1 MAEMPDLIAYQE
13 KQQRQTAAK
22 KPNLM
27 AYQERQEAKKASA
40 APYNDILV
48 QEARKYGASRARS
61 ERSSHRTA
69 NHADAERRAQAQ
81 VVSDTIRDK
90 KGGMLGGTVNGWL
103 AGQVGAAA
111 SGLEALQAADWAVSP
126 EKAIIDASR
135 RNIENYTAKRD
146 AAQTAE
152 ERARW
157 QQLIDRNER
166 LIAINSEAYA
176 KKTADVENA
185 VGKLGDTRSKLK
197 SDAEYGIAKE
207 KEGLGAI
214 GRTAV
219 DVGVAG
225 GQMAM
230 DALAGGLPSIATRVF
245 GDSAQEAK
253 ETISP
258 DATTAERMEGK
269 TKALAYGAGSAAV
282 SVGTEKLAN
291 IAAPFKKVFGNGM
304 FDKAIDG
311 ALAKMSGSAAG
322 KAALKAAGS
331 FATEGLEEVVEDA
344 LQPILQ
350 KATYDENALS
360 QYKDTDY
367 WTNVLY
373 DGLIGGILGLA
384 GSGAEIAGN
393 AVARGESAKFSPQ
406 EGAEATRANGEGNL
420 TPDAQN
426 AAEGTQSAEKT
437 APKEGTAKPNYNIL
451 EADAIRRE
459 GKTFR
464 NLVAGFDT
472 SVSAFF
478 DKWSGG
484 RKNGQGEKLEKLYL
498 GMLTDAQRKAVSDI
512 LGYPVSERNVIVT
525 NDDVRHI
532 LREHG
537 SPEAEL
543 RKGNLPLERW
553 AIDALPE
560 VVTQPDSITP
570 GEVQVGGK
578 NDGKR
583 GVLLS
588 KSMPDGKVITV
599 QFDNKGRGTMEI
611 TTMYVKENSG
621 DFTQTLNVEEASPQL
636 TAEPVSG
643 PVSPAIENSISSNG
657 ENVKRGMIEPRT
669 LYIRKRTPQD
679 TVSNTETTSA
689 LNSNVRNVPPQEF
702 SSADSV
708 AHGFDPV
715 NTQDMR
721 SAREYAPERH
731 IDNRTSESVG
741 ARDVNAFQFDHPE
754 MRPYYTEAAEQ
765 LSGIAGLSLHY
776 GQQMGGR
783 ERTANGYRR
792 ASYIFE
798 TPALRQAMDEGLT
811 RGQIIDAADR
821 LIRDHGQENVKAAK
835 VLELVL
841 DDMLTNGYTAVDG
854 STVGPNPDYIAAKS
868 AINGAQPVTE
878 RTAEELPIWDVD
890 GLGGANR
897 GSLNSD
903 FQNMQERSD
912 EFHRVNRTAEER
924 TAELHGRAPS
934 EVPTVNP
941 ATGKAVSKAVSTIL
955 NSPVTSNEFAEVI
968 EQAVAGGTFDYLPI
982 TDKAAHT
989 AAQDAIRRA
998 GGYQTVA
1005 DEFNVLA
1012 SLGQSVGKENMA
1024 RGIAAYNEAV
1034 AAGDHVTAFELL
1046 TNIAQSAHTSAQ
1058 TVQAMNLLNRLT
1070 PAGKLL
1076 SLRRYVDSVNRKAQ
1090 ERGTGRRRR
1099 AADAETVQTNF
1110 VDQYDGIFIDP
1121 ELADAYLTAESDA
1134 GRKAAWDAIT
1144 QSIADQ
1150 SPSTF
1155 REKADAWRYL
1165 SMLGNPTT
1173 HVRNLAGN
1181 AIQLGARTV
1190 KNTIGA
1196 LIEPMVV
1203 RDSSQ
1208 RTKSVVGRSG
1218 ADAKLRQWAKEQY
1231 AADQQSAMGGGKYS
1245 EYNASGIAR
1254 EIEEKRRAQVFG
1266 KSGVGKAVN
1275 AASRWNTAAL
1285 DRGDV
1290 LFNRP
1295 AYVES
1300 FAQALK
1306 AKGVTAE
1313 EAQSG
1318 AKPELVAAARE
1329 YAINE
1334 AQKAT
1339 YRNTTDLSELLA
1351 RAGHYQGDNK
1361 AAKALSIAY
1370 DAVMPF
1376 RKTPANILTTGLDY
1390 SPIGIAKAV
1399 KQAAVDVKSGKATA
1413 ADAVDSLCEGL
1424 TGTGILALGAYLAS
1438 EGLLNLRAGDD
1449 DDEEAF
1455 NKTLGHQDYALELGG
1470 RSYTLD
1476 WAVPAAIPLFA
1487 GAALVEGG
1495 MDFGGL
1501 MDAVSNIGDVVL
1513 ETSMLSTF
1521 NDIIRNIS
1529 YADNPMASA
1538 VGRVASSYASQ
1549 FLPTVGGKIASALDD
1564 TVRKSYVESGTSQL
1578 ERDAKHFGQT
1588 VLRKTPFAREAMQPS
1603 IDMWGEEVSNGD
1615 PLLRII
1621 QNSVSPSTVKEIKND
1636 AVTQEVWRLYEA
1648 TGEGLPS
1655 AAEKSFVV
1663 NGERKYLTGE
1673 EYTEYAKVMGQTR
1686 RQVLEPLLKSKGYQ
1700 KLSDADK
1707 AKAVGYAY
1715 EYAKVKGKQAVS
1727 DYKVSDS
1734 SVAKGMMQSVMPPE
1748 TYILYKVNADRDDNT
1763 RVDYVESAQTLLEL
1777 SGMTNAQR
1785 GKAWQEKNSTTNAA
1799 KNPFTGALAEAG
1811 VSPRT
1816 AVKVLDKYRTLNNA
1830 DGKAKDKTAEFQ
1842 QYLHEL
1848 GFDAAQMAAARDT
1861 FSFYTSV
1868 PAKWK

>member
-40 APYNDILV
+40 APYYDILV

-111 SGLEALQAADWAVSP
+111 SALEALQAADWAVSP
-126 EKAIIDASR
+126 EKASIDASR

-185 VGKLGDTRSKLK
+185 VGKLGDTRAKLK

-230 DALAGGLPSIATRVF
+230 DALAGGLPSIATRMF
-245 GDSAQEAK
+245 GDSTQEAK

-393 AVARGESAKFSPQ
+393 AITRGESAKFSPQ

-426 AAEGTQSAEKT
+426 APQGTQSALNENGLASLTEHERENLSSGKKNKVVSTFQDAVDFVRRALSDKT
-437 APKEGTAKPNYNIL
+437 NVDRA
-451 EADAIRRE
+451 
-459 GKTFR
+459 
-464 NLVAGFDT
+464 
-472 SVSAFF
+472 
-478 DKWSGG
+478 
-484 RKNGQGEKLEKLYL
+484 YL
-498 GMLTDAQRKAVSDI
+498 GKVPASTAQMVMQETGVNIEGYNAVLPSDNVRHIIKNHGDPLIEQARGQSVVSGEDIAAIPEILANPDRVYVSDKADTRNRPVLVFEKQIGDNFVTMQAVSDGTHSI
-512 LGYPVSERNVIVT
+512 QTDTLYKQKRKSSQDTEYYNAGKTADPAHNVQNVP
-525 NDDVRHI
+525 
-532 LREHG
+532 
-537 SPEAEL
+537 SQSSSF
-543 RKGNLPLERW
+543 
-553 AIDALPE
+553 IDA
-560 VVTQPDSITP
+560 TI
-570 GEVQVGGK
+570 
-578 NDGKR
+578 
-583 GVLLS
+583 
-588 KSMPDGKVITV
+588 
-599 QFDNKGRGTMEI
+599 
-611 TTMYVKENSG
+611 
-621 DFTQTLNVEEASPQL
+621 PQN
-636 TAEPVSG
+636 AAG
-643 PVSPAIENSISSNG
+643 
-657 ENVKRGMIEPRT
+657 
-669 LYIRKRTPQD
+669 
-679 TVSNTETTSA
+679 
-689 LNSNVRNVPPQEF
+689 
-702 SSADSV
+702 
-708 AHGFDPV
+708 V

-731 IDNRTSESVG
+731 IDNRTSENVG

-924 TAELHGRAPS
+924 TVELHGRAPS

-1290 LFNRP
+1290 IFNRP

-1339 YRNTTDLSELLA
+1339 YRNTTALSELLA

-1390 SPIGIAKAV
+1390 SPVGIAKAV

-1549 FLPTVGGKIASALDD
+1549 FLPTIGGKIASALDD

-1578 ERDAKHFGQT
+1578 ERDAKYFGQT

-1636 AVTQEVWRLYEA
+1636 AVTQEVRRLYEA

-1686 RQVLEPLLKSKGYQ
+1686 RQVLEPLLKRKGYQ

-1734 SVAKGMMQSVMPPE
+1734 SVAKGMMQSVMPPDM
-1748 TYILYKVNADRDDNT
+1748 YILYKVTADKDNNGSVT
-1763 RVDYVESAQTLLEL
+1763 SVESAQALKNLTGL
-1777 SGMTNAQR
+1777 TDRQR
-1785 GKAWQEKNSTTNAA
+1785 GKAWEEKNSTTKPE
-1799 KNPFTGALAEAG
+1799 KNPFTGALVEAG
-1811 VSPRT
+1811 ASVST
-1816 AVKVLDKYRTLNNA
+1816 SISILDKYRELYNA
-1830 DGKAKDKTAEFQ
+1830 EGMKPKEKAADFRA
-1842 QYLHEL
+1842 YVYGL
-1848 GFDAAQMAAARDT
+1848 GLTPAQIAAAQSTYT
-1861 FSFYTSV
+1861 FFGSY
-1868 PAKWK
+1868 PIEW

>member
-40 APYNDILV
+40 APYNDIPG

-69 NHADAERRAQAQ
+69 NHADAERRAQAK

-126 EKAIIDASR
+126 EKASIDASR

-166 LIAINSEAYA
+166 LIAINSEAYT

-185 VGKLGDTRSKLK
+185 VGKLGDTRAKLK

-393 AVARGESAKFSPQ
+393 AVTRGESAKFSPQ
-406 EGAEATRANGEGNL
+406 QGAEATRANGEGNL

-426 AAEGTQSAEKT
+426 APQGTQSALNENGLASLTEHEKENLSSGKKNKVVST
-437 APKEGTAKPNYNIL
+437 FQ
-451 EADAIRRE
+451 DAVDFVRRALSD
-459 GKTFR
+459 KTNVDR
-464 NLVAGFDT
+464 A
-472 SVSAFF
+472 
-478 DKWSGG
+478 
-484 RKNGQGEKLEKLYL
+484 YL
-498 GMLTDAQRKAVSDI
+498 GKVPASTAQMVMQETGVNIEGYNAVLPSDNVRHIIKNHGDPLIEQARGQSVVSGEDIAAIPEILANPDRVYVSDKADTRNRPVLVFEKQIGDNFVTMQAVSDGTHSI
-512 LGYPVSERNVIVT
+512 QTDTLYKQKRKSSQDTEYYNAGKTADPAHNVQNVP
-525 NDDVRHI
+525 
-532 LREHG
+532 
-537 SPEAEL
+537 SQSSSF
-543 RKGNLPLERW
+543 
-553 AIDALPE
+553 IDA
-560 VVTQPDSITP
+560 TI
-570 GEVQVGGK
+570 
-578 NDGKR
+578 
-583 GVLLS
+583 
-588 KSMPDGKVITV
+588 
-599 QFDNKGRGTMEI
+599 
-611 TTMYVKENSG
+611 
-621 DFTQTLNVEEASPQL
+621 PQN
-636 TAEPVSG
+636 AAG
-643 PVSPAIENSISSNG
+643 
-657 ENVKRGMIEPRT
+657 
-669 LYIRKRTPQD
+669 
-679 TVSNTETTSA
+679 
-689 LNSNVRNVPPQEF
+689 
-702 SSADSV
+702 
-708 AHGFDPV
+708 V

-721 SAREYAPERH
+721 SAREYAPELH

-854 STVGPNPDYIAAKS
+854 STVGPNLDYIAAKS

-955 NSPVTSNEFAEVI
+955 NSPVTSNEFAEMI

-1173 HVRNLAGN
+1173 HIRNLAGN

-1390 SPIGIAKAV
+1390 SPVGIAKAV

-1564 TVRKSYVESGTSQL
+1564 TVRKSYVESDTSQL
-1578 ERDAKHFGQT
+1578 ERDAKYFGQT

-1621 QNSVSPSTVKEIKND
+1621 QNSVSPSTIKEIKND

-1734 SVAKGMMQSVMPPE
+1734 RVAKGMMQSAMPPE

-1777 SGMTNAQR
+1777 PGMTNAQR

-1799 KNPFTGALAEAG
+1799 KNPFTGALAGAG

-1816 AVKVLDKYRTLNNA
+1816 AVKVLDKYRTLDNA

-1842 QYLHEL
+1842 QYLHGL

>member
-126 EKAIIDASR
+126 EKASIDASR

-166 LIAINSEAYA
+166 LIAINSESYA

-185 VGKLGDTRSKLK
+185 VGKLGDTRAKLK

-245 GDSAQEAK
+245 GDSTQEAK

-384 GSGAEIAGN
+384 GSGAEIAGS
-393 AVARGESAKFSPQ
+393 AVTRGESAKLSPQ

-426 AAEGTQSAEKT
+426 APEGTQSALNENGLASLTEHEKENLSSGKKNKVVST
-437 APKEGTAKPNYNIL
+437 FQ
-451 EADAIRRE
+451 DAVDFVRRALSD
-459 GKTFR
+459 KTNVDR
-464 NLVAGFDT
+464 A
-472 SVSAFF
+472 
-478 DKWSGG
+478 
-484 RKNGQGEKLEKLYL
+484 YL
-498 GMLTDAQRKAVSDI
+498 GKVPASTAQMVLQETGVNIEGYNAVLPSDNVRHIIKNHGDPLIEQARGQSVVSGEDIAAIPEILANPDRVYVSDKADTRNRPVLVFEKQIGDNFVTMQAVSDGTHSI
-512 LGYPVSERNVIVT
+512 QTDTLYKQKRKSSQDTEYYNAGKTADPAHNVQNVP
-525 NDDVRHI
+525 
-532 LREHG
+532 
-537 SPEAEL
+537 SQSSSF
-543 RKGNLPLERW
+543 
-553 AIDALPE
+553 IDA
-560 VVTQPDSITP
+560 TI
-570 GEVQVGGK
+570 
-578 NDGKR
+578 
-583 GVLLS
+583 
-588 KSMPDGKVITV
+588 
-599 QFDNKGRGTMEI
+599 
-611 TTMYVKENSG
+611 
-621 DFTQTLNVEEASPQL
+621 PQN
-636 TAEPVSG
+636 AAG
-643 PVSPAIENSISSNG
+643 
-657 ENVKRGMIEPRT
+657 
-669 LYIRKRTPQD
+669 
-679 TVSNTETTSA
+679 
-689 LNSNVRNVPPQEF
+689 
-702 SSADSV
+702 
-708 AHGFDPV
+708 V

-841 DDMLTNGYTAVDG
+841 DDMLTNGYTTVDG

-989 AAQDAIRRA
+989 AAQDAIQRA

-1005 DEFNVLA
+1005 DEFNALA

-1390 SPIGIAKAV
+1390 SPVGIAKAV

-1564 TVRKSYVESGTSQL
+1564 TVRKSYVESDTSQL
-1578 ERDAKHFGQT
+1578 ERDAKYFGQT

-1763 RVDYVESAQTLLEL
+1763 RVDYVESAQTILEL

-1785 GKAWQEKNSTTNAA
+1785 GKAWREQNSATNAA
-1799 KNPFTGALAEAG
+1799 KNPFTGALADAG
-1811 VSPRT
+1811 VSPWT
-1816 AVKVLDKYRTLNNA
+1816 AVKVLGKYRTLDNA

>member
-69 NHADAERRAQAQ
+69 NHADAERRAQAK

-90 KGGMLGGTVNGWL
+90 KGGMLGGTVSGWL

-126 EKAIIDASR
+126 EKASIDASR

-185 VGKLGDTRSKLK
+185 VGKLGDTRAKLK

-230 DALAGGLPSIATRVF
+230 DALAGGLPSSAARVLGDGTR
-245 GDSAQEAK
+245 EAK

-282 SVGTEKLAN
+282 SVATEKLAN
-291 IAAPFKKVFGNGM
+291 IAAPFKKLFGGGVL
-304 FDKAIDG
+304 DKALEG
-311 ALAKMSGSAAG
+311 AVAKMGGSAAG
-322 KAALKAAGS
+322 KAALS
-331 FATEGLEEVVEDA
+331 FLSEGGEEMLEDVV
-344 LQPILQ
+344 QPILQ
-350 KATYDENALS
+350 SIYNGKGVRQNYSELELQD
-360 QYKDTDY
+360 
-367 WTNVLY
+367 VLY

-393 AVARGESAKFSPQ
+393 AVTRGETASAAPQ
-406 EGAEATRANGEGNL
+406 QGAEATRANGEGNL

-426 AAEGTQSAEKT
+426 AAEGTQSALNENGLASLTEREKENLSSGKKNKVVST
-437 APKEGTAKPNYNIL
+437 FQ
-451 EADAIRRE
+451 DAVDFVRRALSD
-459 GKTFR
+459 KTNVDR
-464 NLVAGFDT
+464 A
-472 SVSAFF
+472 
-478 DKWSGG
+478 
-484 RKNGQGEKLEKLYL
+484 YL
-498 GMLTDAQRKAVSDI
+498 GKVPASTAQMVMQETGVNIADYNAVLPSDNVRHIIKNHGDPLIEQARGQSVVSGEDIAAIPEILANPDRVYVSDKADTRNRPVLVFEKQIGDNFVTMQAVSDGTHSI
-512 LGYPVSERNVIVT
+512 QTDTLYKQKRKSSQDTEYYNAGKTADPAHNVQNVP
-525 NDDVRHI
+525 
-532 LREHG
+532 
-537 SPEAEL
+537 SQSSSF
-543 RKGNLPLERW
+543 
-553 AIDALPE
+553 IDA
-560 VVTQPDSITP
+560 TI
-570 GEVQVGGK
+570 
-578 NDGKR
+578 
-583 GVLLS
+583 
-588 KSMPDGKVITV
+588 
-599 QFDNKGRGTMEI
+599 
-611 TTMYVKENSG
+611 
-621 DFTQTLNVEEASPQL
+621 PQN
-636 TAEPVSG
+636 AAG
-643 PVSPAIENSISSNG
+643 
-657 ENVKRGMIEPRT
+657 
-669 LYIRKRTPQD
+669 
-679 TVSNTETTSA
+679 
-689 LNSNVRNVPPQEF
+689 
-702 SSADSV
+702 
-708 AHGFDPV
+708 V

-721 SAREYAPERH
+721 SAREYAPELH

-841 DDMLTNGYTAVDG
+841 DDMLTHGDTAVDG
-854 STVGPNPDYIAAKS
+854 AAGGPNPDYIAAKS

-989 AAQDAIRRA
+989 AAQDAIQRA

-1005 DEFNVLA
+1005 DEFNALA

-1390 SPIGIAKAV
+1390 SPVGIAKAV

-1424 TGTGILALGAYLAS
+1424 TGTGILALGAYLAL

-1564 TVRKSYVESGTSQL
+1564 TVRKSYVESDTSQL
-1578 ERDAKHFGQT
+1578 ERDAKYFGQT

-1734 SVAKGMMQSVMPPE
+1734 RVAKGMMQSAMPPE
-1748 TYILYKVNADRDDNT
+1748 TYILYKVNADRDDNAS
-1763 RVDYVESAQTLLEL
+1763 VDYVESAQTLLEL
-1777 SGMTNAQR
+1777 PGMTNAQR
-1785 GKAWQEKNSTTNAA
+1785 GKAWREQNSATNAA
-1799 KNPFTGALAEAG
+1799 KNPFTGALAGAG

-1816 AVKVLDKYRTLNNA
+1816 AVKVLDKYRTLDHA
-1830 DGKAKDKTAEFQ
+1830 DGKAKDKTAERQ
-1842 QYLHEL
+1842 QDLHEH

>member
-69 NHADAERRAQAQ
+69 NHADAERRAQAK

-126 EKAIIDASR
+126 EKASIDASR

-185 VGKLGDTRSKLK
+185 VGKLGDTRAKLK

-245 GDSAQEAK
+245 GDSTQEAK

-282 SVGTEKLAN
+282 SVATEKLAN
-291 IAAPFKKVFGNGM
+291 IAAPFKKVFGGGVL
-304 FDKAIDG
+304 DKALEG
-311 ALAKMSGSAAG
+311 AVAKMGGSAAG
-322 KAALKAAGS
+322 KAALS
-331 FATEGLEEVVEDA
+331 FLSEGGEEMLEDVV
-344 LQPILQ
+344 QPILQ
-350 KATYDENALS
+350 SIYNGKGVRQNYSELELQD
-360 QYKDTDY
+360 
-367 WTNVLY
+367 VLY

-384 GSGAEIAGN
+384 GSGAEIAGS
-393 AVARGESAKFSPQ
+393 AVTRGESTKFSPQ

-426 AAEGTQSAEKT
+426 APQGAQSALNENGLASLTEHEKENLSSGKKNKVVST
-437 APKEGTAKPNYNIL
+437 FQ
-451 EADAIRRE
+451 DAVDFVRRALSD
-459 GKTFR
+459 KTNVDR
-464 NLVAGFDT
+464 A
-472 SVSAFF
+472 
-478 DKWSGG
+478 
-484 RKNGQGEKLEKLYL
+484 YL
-498 GMLTDAQRKAVSDI
+498 GKVPASTAQMVMQETGVNIEGYNAVLPSDNVRHIIKNHGDPLIEQARGQSVVSGEDIAAIPEILANPDRVYVSDKADTRNRPVLVFEKQIGDNFVTMQAVSDGTHSI
-512 LGYPVSERNVIVT
+512 QTDTLYKQKRKSSQDTEYYNAGKTADPAHNVQNVP
-525 NDDVRHI
+525 
-532 LREHG
+532 
-537 SPEAEL
+537 SQSSSF
-543 RKGNLPLERW
+543 
-553 AIDALPE
+553 IDA
-560 VVTQPDSITP
+560 TI
-570 GEVQVGGK
+570 
-578 NDGKR
+578 
-583 GVLLS
+583 
-588 KSMPDGKVITV
+588 
-599 QFDNKGRGTMEI
+599 
-611 TTMYVKENSG
+611 
-621 DFTQTLNVEEASPQL
+621 PQN
-636 TAEPVSG
+636 AAG
-643 PVSPAIENSISSNG
+643 
-657 ENVKRGMIEPRT
+657 
-669 LYIRKRTPQD
+669 
-679 TVSNTETTSA
+679 
-689 LNSNVRNVPPQEF
+689 
-702 SSADSV
+702 
-708 AHGFDPV
+708 V

-721 SAREYAPERH
+721 SAREYAPELH

-1390 SPIGIAKAV
+1390 SPVGIAKAV

-1564 TVRKSYVESGTSQL
+1564 TVRKSYVESDTSQL
-1578 ERDAKHFGQT
+1578 ERDAKYFGQT

-1734 SVAKGMMQSVMPPE
+1734 RVAKGMMQSAMPPE
-1748 TYILYKVNADRDDNT
+1748 TYILYKVNADRDDNAS
-1763 RVDYVESAQTLLEL
+1763 VDYVESAQTLLEL

-1799 KNPFTGALAEAG
+1799 KNPFTGALADAG

-1816 AVKVLDKYRTLNNA
+1816 AVKVLDKYRTLDNA

>member
-69 NHADAERRAQAQ
+69 NHADAERRAQAK

-126 EKAIIDASR
+126 EKASIDASR

-146 AAQTAE
+146 EAQTAE

-185 VGKLGDTRSKLK
+185 VGKLGDTRAKLK

-230 DALAGGLPSIATRVF
+230 DALAGGLPSIATRMF
-245 GDSAQEAK
+245 GDSTQEAK
-253 ETISP
+253 ETIPP

-282 SVGTEKLAN
+282 SMATEKLAN
-291 IAAPFKKVFGNGM
+291 IAAPFKKVFGGGVL
-304 FDKAIDG
+304 DKALEG
-311 ALAKMSGSAAG
+311 AVAKMGGSAAG
-322 KAALKAAGS
+322 KAALS
-331 FATEGLEEVVEDA
+331 FLSEGGEEMLEDVV
-344 LQPILQ
+344 QPILQ
-350 KATYDENALS
+350 SIYNGNGVRQNYSELEFQD
-360 QYKDTDY
+360 
-367 WTNVLY
+367 VLY

-393 AVARGESAKFSPQ
+393 AVTRGESAKFSPQ
-406 EGAEATRANGEGNL
+406 QGAEATRANGEGNL

-426 AAEGTQSAEKT
+426 AAEGTQSALNENGLASLTEHEKENLSSGKKNKVVST
-437 APKEGTAKPNYNIL
+437 FQ
-451 EADAIRRE
+451 DAVDFVRRALSD
-459 GKTFR
+459 KTNVDR
-464 NLVAGFDT
+464 A
-472 SVSAFF
+472 
-478 DKWSGG
+478 
-484 RKNGQGEKLEKLYL
+484 YL
-498 GMLTDAQRKAVSDI
+498 GKVPASTAQMVMQETGVNIEGYNAVLPSDNVRHIIKNHGDPLIEQARGQSVVSGEDIAAIPEILANPDRVYVSDKADTRNRPVLVFEKQIGDNFVTMQAVSDGTHSI
-512 LGYPVSERNVIVT
+512 QTDTLYKQKRKSSQDTEYYNAGKTADPAHNVQNVP
-525 NDDVRHI
+525 
-532 LREHG
+532 
-537 SPEAEL
+537 SQSSSF
-543 RKGNLPLERW
+543 
-553 AIDALPE
+553 IDA
-560 VVTQPDSITP
+560 TI
-570 GEVQVGGK
+570 
-578 NDGKR
+578 
-583 GVLLS
+583 
-588 KSMPDGKVITV
+588 
-599 QFDNKGRGTMEI
+599 
-611 TTMYVKENSG
+611 
-621 DFTQTLNVEEASPQL
+621 PQN
-636 TAEPVSG
+636 AAG
-643 PVSPAIENSISSNG
+643 
-657 ENVKRGMIEPRT
+657 
-669 LYIRKRTPQD
+669 
-679 TVSNTETTSA
+679 
-689 LNSNVRNVPPQEF
+689 
-702 SSADSV
+702 
-708 AHGFDPV
+708 V

-955 NSPVTSNEFAEVI
+955 NSPVTSNEFAEMI

-1090 ERGTGRRRR
+1090 ERGTGRGRR

-1390 SPIGIAKAV
+1390 SPVGIAKAV

-1513 ETSMLSTF
+1513 ETSMLSTL

-1564 TVRKSYVESGTSQL
+1564 TVRKSYVESDTSQL
-1578 ERDAKHFGQT
+1578 ERDAKYFGQT
-1588 VLRKTPFAREAMQPS
+1588 VLRKTPFAREAIQPS

-1734 SVAKGMMQSVMPPE
+1734 RVAKGMMQSAMPPE
-1748 TYILYKVNADRDDNT
+1748 TYILYKVNADRDDNAS
-1763 RVDYVESAQTLLEL
+1763 VDYVESAQTLLEL
-1777 SGMTNAQR
+1777 PGMTNAQR
-1785 GKAWQEKNSTTNAA
+1785 GKAWREQNSATNAA
-1799 KNPFTGALAEAG
+1799 KNPFTGALAGAG
-1811 VSPRT
+1811 VSPWT
-1816 AVKVLDKYRTLNNA
+1816 AVKVLDKYRTLDNA

>member
-69 NHADAERRAQAQ
+69 NHADAERRAQAK

-126 EKAIIDASR
+126 EKASIDASR

-185 VGKLGDTRSKLK
+185 VGKLGDTRAKLK

-245 GDSAQEAK
+245 GDSTQEAK

-282 SVGTEKLAN
+282 SVATEKLAN
-291 IAAPFKKVFGNGM
+291 IAAPFKKLFGGGVL
-304 FDKAIDG
+304 DKALEG
-311 ALAKMSGSAAG
+311 AVAKMGGSAAG
-322 KAALKAAGS
+322 KAALS
-331 FATEGLEEVVEDA
+331 FLSEGGEEMLEDVV
-344 LQPILQ
+344 QPILQ
-350 KATYDENALS
+350 SIYNGKGVRQNYSELELQD
-360 QYKDTDY
+360 
-367 WTNVLY
+367 VLY

-393 AVARGESAKFSPQ
+393 AVTRGESAKFSPQ

-426 AAEGTQSAEKT
+426 ATEGMQSALNENGLASLTEHEKENLSSGKKNKVVST
-437 APKEGTAKPNYNIL
+437 FQ
-451 EADAIRRE
+451 DAVDFVRRALSD
-459 GKTFR
+459 KTNVDR
-464 NLVAGFDT
+464 A
-472 SVSAFF
+472 
-478 DKWSGG
+478 
-484 RKNGQGEKLEKLYL
+484 YL
-498 GMLTDAQRKAVSDI
+498 GKVPASTAQMVMQETGVNIEGYNAVLPSDNVRHIIKNHGDPLIEQARGQSVVSGEDIAAIPEILANPDRVYVSDKADTRNRPVLVFEKQIGDNFVTMQAVSDGTHSI
-512 LGYPVSERNVIVT
+512 QTDTLYKQKRKSSQDTEYYNAGKTADPAHNVQNVP
-525 NDDVRHI
+525 
-532 LREHG
+532 
-537 SPEAEL
+537 SQSSSF
-543 RKGNLPLERW
+543 
-553 AIDALPE
+553 IDA
-560 VVTQPDSITP
+560 TI
-570 GEVQVGGK
+570 
-578 NDGKR
+578 
-583 GVLLS
+583 
-588 KSMPDGKVITV
+588 
-599 QFDNKGRGTMEI
+599 
-611 TTMYVKENSG
+611 
-621 DFTQTLNVEEASPQL
+621 PQN
-636 TAEPVSG
+636 AAG
-643 PVSPAIENSISSNG
+643 
-657 ENVKRGMIEPRT
+657 
-669 LYIRKRTPQD
+669 
-679 TVSNTETTSA
+679 
-689 LNSNVRNVPPQEF
+689 
-702 SSADSV
+702 
-708 AHGFDPV
+708 V

-955 NSPVTSNEFAEVI
+955 NSPVTSNEFAEMI
-968 EQAVAGGTFDYLPI
+968 EQAVAGGEFDYLPI

-1005 DEFNVLA
+1005 DEFNALA

-1390 SPIGIAKAV
+1390 SPVGIAKAV

-1424 TGTGILALGAYLAS
+1424 TGTGLLALGAYLAS
-1438 EGLLNLRAGDD
+1438 EGLLNLRTGDD

-1564 TVRKSYVESGTSQL
+1564 TVRKSYVESDTSQL
-1578 ERDAKHFGQT
+1578 ERDAKYFGQT

-1603 IDMWGEEVSNGD
+1603 IDLWGEEVSNGD

-1734 SVAKGMMQSVMPPE
+1734 RVAKGMMQSVMPPE
-1748 TYILYKVNADRDDNT
+1748 TYILYKVNADRDDNAS
-1763 RVDYVESAQTLLEL
+1763 VDYVESAQTLLEL
-1777 SGMTNAQR
+1777 PGMTNAQR
-1785 GKAWQEKNSTTNAA
+1785 GKAWQEQNSATNAA
-1799 KNPFTGALAEAG
+1799 KNPFTGALAGAG

-1816 AVKVLDKYRTLNNA
+1816 AVKVLDKYRTLDNA

-1842 QYLHEL
+1842 QYLHGL

>member
-69 NHADAERRAQAQ
+69 NHADAERRAQAK

-126 EKAIIDASR
+126 EKASIDASR

-185 VGKLGDTRSKLK
+185 VGKLGDTRAKLK

-230 DALAGGLPSIATRVF
+230 DALAGGLPSIATRMF
-245 GDSAQEAK
+245 GDSTQEAK
-253 ETISP
+253 ETIPP

-393 AVARGESAKFSPQ
+393 AVTRGESAKFSPQ
-406 EGAEATRANGEGNL
+406 QGAEATRANGEGNL

-426 AAEGTQSAEKT
+426 AAEGTQSALNENGLASLTEHEKENLSSGKKNKVVST
-437 APKEGTAKPNYNIL
+437 FQ
-451 EADAIRRE
+451 DAVDFVRRALSD
-459 GKTFR
+459 KTNVDR
-464 NLVAGFDT
+464 A
-472 SVSAFF
+472 
-478 DKWSGG
+478 
-484 RKNGQGEKLEKLYL
+484 YL
-498 GMLTDAQRKAVSDI
+498 GKVPASTAQMVMRETGVNIEGYNAVLPSDNVRHIIKNHGDPLIEQARGQSVVSGEDIAAIPEILANPDRVYVSDKADTRNRPVLVFEKQIGDNFVTMQAVSDGTHSI
-512 LGYPVSERNVIVT
+512 QTDTLYKQKRKSSQDTEYYNAGKTADPAHNVQNVP
-525 NDDVRHI
+525 
-532 LREHG
+532 
-537 SPEAEL
+537 SQSSSF
-543 RKGNLPLERW
+543 
-553 AIDALPE
+553 IDA
-560 VVTQPDSITP
+560 TI
-570 GEVQVGGK
+570 
-578 NDGKR
+578 
-583 GVLLS
+583 
-588 KSMPDGKVITV
+588 
-599 QFDNKGRGTMEI
+599 
-611 TTMYVKENSG
+611 
-621 DFTQTLNVEEASPQL
+621 PQN
-636 TAEPVSG
+636 AAG
-643 PVSPAIENSISSNG
+643 
-657 ENVKRGMIEPRT
+657 
-669 LYIRKRTPQD
+669 
-679 TVSNTETTSA
+679 
-689 LNSNVRNVPPQEF
+689 
-702 SSADSV
+702 
-708 AHGFDPV
+708 V

-721 SAREYAPERH
+721 SAREYAPELH

-1005 DEFNVLA
+1005 DEFNALA

-1390 SPIGIAKAV
+1390 SPVGIAKAV

-1549 FLPTVGGKIASALDD
+1549 FLPTVVGKIASALDD

-1578 ERDAKHFGQT
+1578 ERDAKYFGQT

-1621 QNSVSPSTVKEIKND
+1621 QNSVSPSTIKEIKND
-1636 AVTQEVWRLYEA
+1636 AVTQEVRRLYEA

-1785 GKAWQEKNSTTNAA
+1785 GKAWQEKNSTANAA
-1799 KNPFTGALAEAG
+1799 KNPFTGALADAG
-1811 VSPRT
+1811 VSPWT
-1816 AVKVLDKYRTLNNA
+1816 AVKVLDKYRTLDNA

-1842 QYLHEL
+1842 QYLHGL

>member
-90 KGGMLGGTVNGWL
+90 KGGMLGGTVRGWL

-126 EKAIIDASR
+126 EKASIDASR

-185 VGKLGDTRSKLK
+185 VGKLGDTRAKLK

-245 GDSAQEAK
+245 GDSTQKAK

-360 QYKDTDY
+360 QYKDTEY

-393 AVARGESAKFSPQ
+393 AVTRGQSAKFSPQ
-406 EGAEATRANGEGNL
+406 EGAEATQANGEGNL

-426 AAEGTQSAEKT
+426 APQGAQSALNENGLASLTEREKENLSSGKKNKVVST
-437 APKEGTAKPNYNIL
+437 FQ
-451 EADAIRRE
+451 DAVDFVRRALSD
-459 GKTFR
+459 KTNVDR
-464 NLVAGFDT
+464 A
-472 SVSAFF
+472 
-478 DKWSGG
+478 
-484 RKNGQGEKLEKLYL
+484 YL
-498 GMLTDAQRKAVSDI
+498 GKVPASTAQMVMQETGVNIADYNAVLPSDNVRHIIKNHGDPLIEQARGQSVVSGEDIAAIPEILANPDRVYVSDKADTRNRPVLVFEKQIGDNFVTMQAVSDGTHSI
-512 LGYPVSERNVIVT
+512 QTDTLYKQKRKSSQDTEYYNAGKTADPAHNVQNVP
-525 NDDVRHI
+525 
-532 LREHG
+532 
-537 SPEAEL
+537 SQSSSF
-543 RKGNLPLERW
+543 
-553 AIDALPE
+553 IDA
-560 VVTQPDSITP
+560 TI
-570 GEVQVGGK
+570 
-578 NDGKR
+578 
-583 GVLLS
+583 
-588 KSMPDGKVITV
+588 
-599 QFDNKGRGTMEI
+599 
-611 TTMYVKENSG
+611 
-621 DFTQTLNVEEASPQL
+621 PQN
-636 TAEPVSG
+636 AAG
-643 PVSPAIENSISSNG
+643 
-657 ENVKRGMIEPRT
+657 
-669 LYIRKRTPQD
+669 
-679 TVSNTETTSA
+679 
-689 LNSNVRNVPPQEF
+689 
-702 SSADSV
+702 
-708 AHGFDPV
+708 V

-854 STVGPNPDYIAAKS
+854 STVGPNPDYIAAKR

-968 EQAVAGGTFDYLPI
+968 EQAVAGGTFDYLPV

-1290 LFNRP
+1290 IFNRP

-1339 YRNTTDLSELLA
+1339 YRNTTALSELLA

-1390 SPIGIAKAV
+1390 SPVGIAKAV

-1549 FLPTVGGKIASALDD
+1549 FLPTIGGKIASALDD

-1578 ERDAKHFGQT
+1578 ERDAKYFGQT

-1636 AVTQEVWRLYEA
+1636 AVTQEVRRLYEA

-1748 TYILYKVNADRDDNT
+1748 TYILYKLNADRDDNA

-1799 KNPFTGALAEAG
+1799 KNPFTGALVEAG
-1811 VSPRT
+1811 ASVST
-1816 AVKVLDKYRTLNNA
+1816 SISILDKYRELYNA
-1830 DGKAKDKTAEFQ
+1830 EGMKPKEKAADFRA
-1842 QYLHEL
+1842 YVYGL
-1848 GFDAAQMAAARDT
+1848 GLTPAQIAAAQSTYT
-1861 FSFYTSV
+1861 FFGSY
-1868 PAKWK
+1868 PIEW

>member
-90 KGGMLGGTVNGWL
+90 KGGMLGGTVSGWL

-126 EKAIIDASR
+126 EKASIDASR

-176 KKTADVENA
+176 QKTADVENA
-185 VGKLGDTRSKLK
+185 VGKLGDTRAKLK

-230 DALAGGLPSIATRVF
+230 DALAGGLPSIAARMF
-245 GDSAQEAK
+245 GDSTQEAK

-269 TKALAYGAGSAAV
+269 AKALAYGAGSAAV
-282 SVGTEKLAN
+282 SVATEKLAN
-291 IAAPFKKVFGNGM
+291 IAAPFKKLFGGGVL
-304 FDKAIDG
+304 DKALEG
-311 ALAKMSGSAAG
+311 AVAKMGGSAAG
-322 KAALKAAGS
+322 KAALS
-331 FATEGLEEVVEDA
+331 FLSEGGEEMLEDVV
-344 LQPILQ
+344 QPILQ
-350 KATYDENALS
+350 SIYNGKGVRQNYSELELQD
-360 QYKDTDY
+360 
-367 WTNVLY
+367 VLY

-393 AVARGESAKFSPQ
+393 AIARGESAKFSPQ
-406 EGAEATRANGEGNL
+406 QGAEATRANGEGNL

-426 AAEGTQSAEKT
+426 AAEGTQSALNENGLASLTEHEKENLSSGKKNKVVST
-437 APKEGTAKPNYNIL
+437 FQ
-451 EADAIRRE
+451 DAVDFVRRALSD
-459 GKTFR
+459 KTNVDR
-464 NLVAGFDT
+464 A
-472 SVSAFF
+472 
-478 DKWSGG
+478 
-484 RKNGQGEKLEKLYL
+484 YL
-498 GMLTDAQRKAVSDI
+498 GKVPASTAQMVMQETGVNIEGYNAVLPSDNVRHIIKNHGDPLIEQARGQSVVSGEDIAAIPEILANPDRVYVSDKADTRNRPVLVFEKQIGDNFVTMQAVSDGTHSI
-512 LGYPVSERNVIVT
+512 QTDTLYKQKRKSSQDTEYYNAGKTADPAHNVQNVP
-525 NDDVRHI
+525 
-532 LREHG
+532 
-537 SPEAEL
+537 SQSSSF
-543 RKGNLPLERW
+543 
-553 AIDALPE
+553 IDA
-560 VVTQPDSITP
+560 TI
-570 GEVQVGGK
+570 
-578 NDGKR
+578 
-583 GVLLS
+583 
-588 KSMPDGKVITV
+588 
-599 QFDNKGRGTMEI
+599 
-611 TTMYVKENSG
+611 
-621 DFTQTLNVEEASPQL
+621 PQN
-636 TAEPVSG
+636 AAG
-643 PVSPAIENSISSNG
+643 
-657 ENVKRGMIEPRT
+657 
-669 LYIRKRTPQD
+669 
-679 TVSNTETTSA
+679 
-689 LNSNVRNVPPQEF
+689 
-702 SSADSV
+702 
-708 AHGFDPV
+708 V

-721 SAREYAPERH
+721 SAREYAPELH

-1090 ERGTGRRRR
+1090 ERGIGRRRR

-1390 SPIGIAKAV
+1390 SPVGIAKAV

-1424 TGTGILALGAYLAS
+1424 TGTGVLALGAYLAS

-1521 NDIIRNIS
+1521 NKIIRSIGH
-1529 YADNPMASA
+1529 ADDLIASA

-1578 ERDAKHFGQT
+1578 ERDAKYFGQT

-1621 QNSVSPSTVKEIKND
+1621 QNSVSPSTIKEIKND
-1636 AVTQEVWRLYEA
+1636 AVTQEVRRLYEA

-1727 DYKVSDS
+1727 DYKASDNR
-1734 SVAKGMMQSVMPPE
+1734 VAKGMMQSVMPPE
-1748 TYILYKVNADRDDNT
+1748 TYILYKVNADRDDNAS
-1763 RVDYVESAQTLLEL
+1763 VDYVESAQTLLEL
-1777 SGMTNAQR
+1777 PGMTNAQR

-1842 QYLHEL
+1842 QYLHGL

>member
-69 NHADAERRAQAQ
+69 NHADAERRAQAK

-126 EKAIIDASR
+126 EKASIDASR

-185 VGKLGDTRSKLK
+185 VGKLGDTRAKLK

-245 GDSAQEAK
+245 GDSTQEAK

-393 AVARGESAKFSPQ
+393 AVTRGESAKFSPQ
-406 EGAEATRANGEGNL
+406 KPTEATRANGEGNL

-426 AAEGTQSAEKT
+426 APQGTQSALNENGLASLTEHEKENLSSGKKNKVVST
-437 APKEGTAKPNYNIL
+437 FQ
-451 EADAIRRE
+451 DAVDFVRRALSD
-459 GKTFR
+459 KTNVDR
-464 NLVAGFDT
+464 A
-472 SVSAFF
+472 
-478 DKWSGG
+478 
-484 RKNGQGEKLEKLYL
+484 YL
-498 GMLTDAQRKAVSDI
+498 GKVPASTAQMVMQETGVNIEGYNAVLPSDNVRHIIKNHGDPLIEQARGQSVVSGEDIAAIPEILANPDRVYVSDKADTRNRPVLVFEKQIGDNFVTMQAVSDGTHSI
-512 LGYPVSERNVIVT
+512 QTDTLYKQKRKSSQDTEYYNAGKTADPAHNVQNVP
-525 NDDVRHI
+525 
-532 LREHG
+532 
-537 SPEAEL
+537 SQSSSF
-543 RKGNLPLERW
+543 
-553 AIDALPE
+553 IDATIP
-560 VVTQPDSITP
+560 Q
-570 GEVQVGGK
+570 
-578 NDGKR
+578 NAA
-583 GVLLS
+583 GVN
-588 KSMPDGKVITV
+588 M
-599 QFDNKGRGTMEI
+599 
-611 TTMYVKENSG
+611 
-621 DFTQTLNVEEASPQL
+621 
-636 TAEPVSG
+636 
-643 PVSPAIENSISSNG
+643 
-657 ENVKRGMIEPRT
+657 
-669 LYIRKRTPQD
+669 
-679 TVSNTETTSA
+679 
-689 LNSNVRNVPPQEF
+689 
-702 SSADSV
+702 
-708 AHGFDPV
+708 
-715 NTQDMR
+715 QDMR

-1390 SPIGIAKAV
+1390 SPVGIAKAV

-1564 TVRKSYVESGTSQL
+1564 TVRKSYVESDTSQL
-1578 ERDAKHFGQT
+1578 ERDAKYFGQT

-1603 IDMWGEEVSNGD
+1603 IDLWGEEVSNGD

-1621 QNSVSPSTVKEIKND
+1621 QNSVSPSTIKEIKND

-1748 TYILYKVNADRDDNT
+1748 TYILYKVNADRDDNAS
-1763 RVDYVESAQTLLEL
+1763 VDYVESAQTLLEL
-1777 SGMTNAQR
+1777 PGMTNAQR
-1785 GKAWQEKNSTTNAA
+1785 GKAWKEQNSTTNAA
-1799 KNPFTGALAEAG
+1799 KNPFTGALAGAG

-1816 AVKVLDKYRTLNNA
+1816 AVKVLDKYRTLDNA

>member
-69 NHADAERRAQAQ
+69 NHADAERRAQAK

-90 KGGMLGGTVNGWL
+90 KGGMLGGTVSGWL

-126 EKAIIDASR
+126 EKASIDASR

-185 VGKLGDTRSKLK
+185 VGKLGDTRAKLK

-230 DALAGGLPSIATRVF
+230 DALAGGLPSIAARTF
-245 GDSAQEAK
+245 GDSTQEAK

-282 SVGTEKLAN
+282 SVATEKLAN
-291 IAAPFKKVFGNGM
+291 IAAPFKKVFGGGVL
-304 FDKAIDG
+304 DKALEG
-311 ALAKMSGSAAG
+311 AVAKMGGSAAG
-322 KAALKAAGS
+322 KAALS
-331 FATEGLEEVVEDA
+331 FLSEGGEEMLEDVV
-344 LQPILQ
+344 QPILQ
-350 KATYDENALS
+350 SIYNGKGVRQNYSELELQD
-360 QYKDTDY
+360 
-367 WTNVLY
+367 VLY

-393 AVARGESAKFSPQ
+393 AVTRGESAKFSPQ
-406 EGAEATRANGEGNL
+406 QGAEATRANGEGNL

-426 AAEGTQSAEKT
+426 APQGTQSALNENGLASLTEHEKENLSSGKKNKVVST
-437 APKEGTAKPNYNIL
+437 FQ
-451 EADAIRRE
+451 DAVDFVRRALSD
-459 GKTFR
+459 KTNVDR
-464 NLVAGFDT
+464 A
-472 SVSAFF
+472 
-478 DKWSGG
+478 
-484 RKNGQGEKLEKLYL
+484 YL
-498 GMLTDAQRKAVSDI
+498 GKVPASTAQMVLQETGVNIEGYNAVLPSDNVRHIIKNHGDPLIEQARGQSVVSGEDIAAIPEILANPDRVYVSDKADTRNRPVLVFEKQIGDNFVTMQAVSDGTHSI
-512 LGYPVSERNVIVT
+512 QTDTLYKQKRKSSQDTEYYNAGKTADPAHNVQNVP
-525 NDDVRHI
+525 
-532 LREHG
+532 
-537 SPEAEL
+537 SQSSSF
-543 RKGNLPLERW
+543 
-553 AIDALPE
+553 IDA
-560 VVTQPDSITP
+560 TI
-570 GEVQVGGK
+570 
-578 NDGKR
+578 
-583 GVLLS
+583 
-588 KSMPDGKVITV
+588 
-599 QFDNKGRGTMEI
+599 
-611 TTMYVKENSG
+611 
-621 DFTQTLNVEEASPQL
+621 PQN
-636 TAEPVSG
+636 AAG
-643 PVSPAIENSISSNG
+643 
-657 ENVKRGMIEPRT
+657 
-669 LYIRKRTPQD
+669 
-679 TVSNTETTSA
+679 
-689 LNSNVRNVPPQEF
+689 
-702 SSADSV
+702 
-708 AHGFDPV
+708 V

-941 ATGKAVSKAVSTIL
+941 ATGKAVSKTVSTIL

-1090 ERGTGRRRR
+1090 ERGIGRRRR

-1266 KSGVGKAVN
+1266 KSGVGRAVN

-1390 SPIGIAKAV
+1390 SPVGIAKAV

-1564 TVRKSYVESGTSQL
+1564 TVRKSYVESDTSQL
-1578 ERDAKHFGQT
+1578 ERDAKYFGQT

-1603 IDMWGEEVSNGD
+1603 IDLWGEEVSNGD

-1734 SVAKGMMQSVMPPE
+1734 RVAKGMMHSAMPPE
-1748 TYILYKVNADRDDNT
+1748 TYILYKVNADRDDNAS
-1763 RVDYVESAQTLLEL
+1763 VDYVESAQTLLEL
-1777 SGMTNAQR
+1777 PGMTNAQR
-1785 GKAWQEKNSTTNAA
+1785 GKAWREQNSTTNAA
-1799 KNPFTGALAEAG
+1799 KNPFTGALADAG

-1816 AVKVLDKYRTLNNA
+1816 AVKVLDKYRTLDNA

-1842 QYLHEL
+1842 QYLHGL

>member
-13 KQQRQTAAK
+13 KKQRQTAAK

-69 NHADAERRAQAQ
+69 NHADAERRAQAK

-126 EKAIIDASR
+126 EKASIDASR

-185 VGKLGDTRSKLK
+185 VGKLGDTRAKLK

-245 GDSAQEAK
+245 GDSTQEAK

-311 ALAKMSGSAAG
+311 ALAKMSSSAAG

-384 GSGAEIAGN
+384 GSGAEIAGS
-393 AVARGESAKFSPQ
+393 AITRGESAKFSQ
-406 EGAEATRANGEGNL
+406 QQGTEATRANGEGNL

-426 AAEGTQSAEKT
+426 APQGTQSALNENGLASLTEHEKENLSSGKKNKVVST
-437 APKEGTAKPNYNIL
+437 FQ
-451 EADAIRRE
+451 DAVDFVRRALSD
-459 GKTFR
+459 KTNVDR
-464 NLVAGFDT
+464 A
-472 SVSAFF
+472 
-478 DKWSGG
+478 
-484 RKNGQGEKLEKLYL
+484 YL
-498 GMLTDAQRKAVSDI
+498 GKVPASTAQMVLQETGVNIEGYNAVLPSENVRHIIKNHGDPLIEQARGQSVVSGEDIAAIPEILANPDRVYVSDKADTRNRPVLVFEKQIGDNFVTMQAVSDGTHSI
-512 LGYPVSERNVIVT
+512 QTDTLYKQKRKSSQDTEYYNAGKTADPAHNVQNVP
-525 NDDVRHI
+525 
-532 LREHG
+532 
-537 SPEAEL
+537 SQSSSF
-543 RKGNLPLERW
+543 
-553 AIDALPE
+553 IDA
-560 VVTQPDSITP
+560 TI
-570 GEVQVGGK
+570 
-578 NDGKR
+578 
-583 GVLLS
+583 
-588 KSMPDGKVITV
+588 
-599 QFDNKGRGTMEI
+599 
-611 TTMYVKENSG
+611 
-621 DFTQTLNVEEASPQL
+621 PQN
-636 TAEPVSG
+636 AAG
-643 PVSPAIENSISSNG
+643 
-657 ENVKRGMIEPRT
+657 
-669 LYIRKRTPQD
+669 
-679 TVSNTETTSA
+679 
-689 LNSNVRNVPPQEF
+689 
-702 SSADSV
+702 
-708 AHGFDPV
+708 V

-721 SAREYAPERH
+721 SAREYAPELH

-1099 AADAETVQTNF
+1099 AADAEMVQTNF

-1290 LFNRP
+1290 IFNRP

-1390 SPIGIAKAV
+1390 SPVGIAKAV

-1495 MDFGGL
+1495 MGFGGL

-1564 TVRKSYVESGTSQL
+1564 TVRKSYVESDTSQL
-1578 ERDAKHFGQT
+1578 ERDAKYFGQT

-1603 IDMWGEEVSNGD
+1603 IDLWGEEVSNGD

-1727 DYKVSDS
+1727 DYKASDS
-1734 SVAKGMMQSVMPPE
+1734 RVAKGMMQSVMPPE
-1748 TYILYKVNADRDDNT
+1748 TYILYKVNADRDNNAS
-1763 RVDYVESAQTLLEL
+1763 VDYVESAQTLLKL
-1777 SGMTNAQR
+1777 PGMTNAQR
-1785 GKAWQEKNSTTNAA
+1785 GKAWQEQNSATNAA
-1799 KNPFTGALAEAG
+1799 KNPFTGALAGAG

-1816 AVKVLDKYRTLNNA
+1816 AVRVLDKYRMLDNA

>member
-111 SGLEALQAADWAVSP
+111 SALEALQAADWAVSP
-126 EKAIIDASR
+126 EKASIDASR

-166 LIAINSEAYA
+166 LIAINSEAYT

-185 VGKLGDTRSKLK
+185 VGKLGDTRAKLK

-230 DALAGGLPSIATRVF
+230 DALAGGLPSIATRMF
-245 GDSAQEAK
+245 GDSTQEAK

-282 SVGTEKLAN
+282 SVAAEKLAN
-291 IAAPFKKVFGNGM
+291 IAAPFKKVFGGGVL
-304 FDKAIDG
+304 DKALEG
-311 ALAKMSGSAAG
+311 AVAKMGGSAAG
-322 KAALKAAGS
+322 KAALS
-331 FATEGLEEVVEDA
+331 FLSEGGEEMLEDVV
-344 LQPILQ
+344 QPILQ
-350 KATYDENALS
+350 SIYNGKGVRQNYSELELQD
-360 QYKDTDY
+360 
-367 WTNVLY
+367 VLY

-393 AVARGESAKFSPQ
+393 AITRGESAKFSPQ
-406 EGAEATRANGEGNL
+406 QVAEATRANDEGNL
-420 TPDAQN
+420 TPNAQSAAEGAQSALNENGLASLTEREKENLSSGKKNKVVSTFQDAVDFVRRALSDKTNVDRAYLGKVPASTAQMVMQETGVNIADYNAVLPSDNVRHIIKNHGDPLIEQARGQSVVSGEDIAAIPEILANPDRVYVSDKADTRNRPVLVFEKQIGDNFVTMQAVSDGTHSIQTDTLYKQKRKSSQDTEYYNAGKTADPAHNVQNVPSQSSSFIDATIPQN
-426 AAEGTQSAEKT
+426 AAG
-437 APKEGTAKPNYNIL
+437 
-451 EADAIRRE
+451 
-459 GKTFR
+459 
-464 NLVAGFDT
+464 
-472 SVSAFF
+472 
-478 DKWSGG
+478 
-484 RKNGQGEKLEKLYL
+484 
-498 GMLTDAQRKAVSDI
+498 
-512 LGYPVSERNVIVT
+512 
-525 NDDVRHI
+525 
-532 LREHG
+532 
-537 SPEAEL
+537 
-543 RKGNLPLERW
+543 
-553 AIDALPE
+553 
-560 VVTQPDSITP
+560 
-570 GEVQVGGK
+570 
-578 NDGKR
+578 
-583 GVLLS
+583 
-588 KSMPDGKVITV
+588 
-599 QFDNKGRGTMEI
+599 
-611 TTMYVKENSG
+611 
-621 DFTQTLNVEEASPQL
+621 
-636 TAEPVSG
+636 
-643 PVSPAIENSISSNG
+643 
-657 ENVKRGMIEPRT
+657 
-669 LYIRKRTPQD
+669 
-679 TVSNTETTSA
+679 
-689 LNSNVRNVPPQEF
+689 
-702 SSADSV
+702 
-708 AHGFDPV
+708 V

-854 STVGPNPDYIAAKS
+854 STVGPNPDYIAAKR

-968 EQAVAGGTFDYLPI
+968 EQAVAGGTFDYLPV

-1218 ADAKLRQWAKEQY
+1218 ADAKRRQWAKEQY

-1275 AASRWNTAAL
+1275 ATSRWNTAAL

-1339 YRNTTDLSELLA
+1339 YRNTTALSELLA

-1390 SPIGIAKAV
+1390 SPVGIAKAV

-1538 VGRVASSYASQ
+1538 VGRVVSSYASQ

-1578 ERDAKHFGQT
+1578 ERDAKYFGQT

-1621 QNSVSPSTVKEIKND
+1621 QNTVSPSTVKEIKND
-1636 AVTQEVWRLYEA
+1636 AVTQEVRRLYEA

-1715 EYAKVKGKQAVS
+1715 EYARVKGKQAVS

-1734 SVAKGMMQSVMPPE
+1734 SVAKGMMKSVMPPE
-1748 TYILYKVNADRDDNT
+1748 TYILYKVNADRDDNA

-1799 KNPFTGALAEAG
+1799 KNPFTGALVEAG
-1811 VSPRT
+1811 ASVST
-1816 AVKVLDKYRTLNNA
+1816 SISILDKYRELYNA
-1830 DGKAKDKTAEFQ
+1830 EGMKPKEKAADFRA
-1842 QYLHEL
+1842 YVYGL
-1848 GFDAAQMAAARDT
+1848 GLTPAQIAAAQSTYT
-1861 FSFYTSV
+1861 FFGSY
-1868 PAKWK
+1868 PIEW

>member
-69 NHADAERRAQAQ
+69 NHADAERRAQAK

-90 KGGMLGGTVNGWL
+90 KGGMLGGTVSGWL

-126 EKAIIDASR
+126 EKASIDASR

-185 VGKLGDTRSKLK
+185 VGKLGDTRARLK

-230 DALAGGLPSIATRVF
+230 DALAGGLPSIATRMF
-245 GDSAQEAK
+245 GDSTQEAK

-282 SVGTEKLAN
+282 SVATEKLAN
-291 IAAPFKKVFGNGM
+291 IAAPFKKVFGGGVL
-304 FDKAIDG
+304 DKALEG
-311 ALAKMSGSAAG
+311 AVAKMGGSAAG
-322 KAALKAAGS
+322 KAALS
-331 FATEGLEEVVEDA
+331 FLSEGGEEMLEDVV
-344 LQPILQ
+344 QPILQ
-350 KATYDENALS
+350 SIYNGKGVRQNYSELELQD
-360 QYKDTDY
+360 
-367 WTNVLY
+367 VLY

-393 AVARGESAKFSPQ
+393 AVTRGESAKFSPQ
-406 EGAEATRANGEGNL
+406 QGAEATRANGEGNL

-426 AAEGTQSAEKT
+426 AAEGTQSALNENGLASLTEHEKENLSSGKKNKVVST
-437 APKEGTAKPNYNIL
+437 FQ
-451 EADAIRRE
+451 DAVDFVRRALSD
-459 GKTFR
+459 KTNVDR
-464 NLVAGFDT
+464 A
-472 SVSAFF
+472 
-478 DKWSGG
+478 
-484 RKNGQGEKLEKLYL
+484 YL
-498 GMLTDAQRKAVSDI
+498 GKVPASTAQMVMQETGVNIEGYNAVLPSDNVRHIIKNHGDPLIEQARGQSVVSGEDIAAIPEILANPDRVYVSDKADTRNRPVLVFEKQIGDNFVTMQAVSDGTHSI
-512 LGYPVSERNVIVT
+512 QTDTLYKQKRKSSQDTEYYNAGKTADPAHNVQNVP
-525 NDDVRHI
+525 
-532 LREHG
+532 
-537 SPEAEL
+537 SQSSSF
-543 RKGNLPLERW
+543 
-553 AIDALPE
+553 IDA
-560 VVTQPDSITP
+560 TI
-570 GEVQVGGK
+570 
-578 NDGKR
+578 
-583 GVLLS
+583 
-588 KSMPDGKVITV
+588 
-599 QFDNKGRGTMEI
+599 
-611 TTMYVKENSG
+611 
-621 DFTQTLNVEEASPQL
+621 PQN
-636 TAEPVSG
+636 AAG
-643 PVSPAIENSISSNG
+643 
-657 ENVKRGMIEPRT
+657 
-669 LYIRKRTPQD
+669 
-679 TVSNTETTSA
+679 
-689 LNSNVRNVPPQEF
+689 
-702 SSADSV
+702 
-708 AHGFDPV
+708 V

-721 SAREYAPERH
+721 SAREYAPELH

-821 LIRDHGQENVKAAK
+821 LIRDNGQENVKAAK

-989 AAQDAIRRA
+989 AAQDAIRSA

-1005 DEFNVLA
+1005 DEFNALA

-1090 ERGTGRRRR
+1090 ERGIGRRRR

-1290 LFNRP
+1290 IFNRP

-1390 SPIGIAKAV
+1390 SPVGIAKAV

-1564 TVRKSYVESGTSQL
+1564 TVRKSYVESDTSQL
-1578 ERDAKHFGQT
+1578 ERDAKYFGQT

-1603 IDMWGEEVSNGD
+1603 IDLWGEEVSNGD

-1621 QNSVSPSTVKEIKND
+1621 QNSVSPSTIKEIKND

-1655 AAEKSFVV
+1655 VAEKSFVV

-1727 DYKVSDS
+1727 DYKASDS
-1734 SVAKGMMQSVMPPE
+1734 RVAKGMMQSAMPPE
-1748 TYILYKVNADRDDNT
+1748 TYILYKVNADRDDNAS
-1763 RVDYVESAQTLLEL
+1763 VDYVESAQTLLEL
-1777 SGMTNAQR
+1777 PGMTNAQR
-1785 GKAWQEKNSTTNAA
+1785 GKAWREQNSTTNAA
-1799 KNPFTGALAEAG
+1799 KNPFTGALADAG

-1816 AVKVLDKYRTLNNA
+1816 AVKVLDKYRTLDNA

-1842 QYLHEL
+1842 QYLHGL

>member
-22 KPNLM
+22 KPDLM

-48 QEARKYGASRARS
+48 QEARKYGASKARS

-69 NHADAERRAQAQ
+69 NHADAERRAQAK

-90 KGGMLGGTVNGWL
+90 KGGMLGGTVSGWL

-111 SGLEALQAADWAVSP
+111 SALEALQAADWAVSP
-126 EKAIIDASR
+126 EKASIDASR

-185 VGKLGDTRSKLK
+185 VGKLGDTRAKLK

-245 GDSAQEAK
+245 GDSTQEAK

-269 TKALAYGAGSAAV
+269 TKALAYGAGSAVV

-350 KATYDENALS
+350 SIYNGKGVRQNYSELELQD
-360 QYKDTDY
+360 
-367 WTNVLY
+367 VLY

-393 AVARGESAKFSPQ
+393 AITRWESAKFSPQ
-406 EGAEATRANGEGNL
+406 QVAEATRANGEGNL
-420 TPDAQN
+420 TPNAQSAAEGAQSALNENGLASLTEREKENLSSGKKNKVVSTFQDAVDFVRRALSDKTNVDRAYLGKVPASTAQMVMQETGVNIADYNAVLPSDNVRHIIKNHGDPLIEQARGQSVVSGEDIAAIPEILANPDRVYVSDKADTRNRPVLVFEKQIGDNFVTMQAVSDGTHSIQTDTLYKQKRKSSQDTEYYNAGKTADPAHNVQNVPSQSSSFIDATIPQN
-426 AAEGTQSAEKT
+426 AAG
-437 APKEGTAKPNYNIL
+437 
-451 EADAIRRE
+451 
-459 GKTFR
+459 
-464 NLVAGFDT
+464 
-472 SVSAFF
+472 
-478 DKWSGG
+478 
-484 RKNGQGEKLEKLYL
+484 
-498 GMLTDAQRKAVSDI
+498 
-512 LGYPVSERNVIVT
+512 
-525 NDDVRHI
+525 
-532 LREHG
+532 
-537 SPEAEL
+537 
-543 RKGNLPLERW
+543 
-553 AIDALPE
+553 
-560 VVTQPDSITP
+560 
-570 GEVQVGGK
+570 
-578 NDGKR
+578 
-583 GVLLS
+583 
-588 KSMPDGKVITV
+588 
-599 QFDNKGRGTMEI
+599 
-611 TTMYVKENSG
+611 
-621 DFTQTLNVEEASPQL
+621 
-636 TAEPVSG
+636 
-643 PVSPAIENSISSNG
+643 
-657 ENVKRGMIEPRT
+657 
-669 LYIRKRTPQD
+669 
-679 TVSNTETTSA
+679 
-689 LNSNVRNVPPQEF
+689 
-702 SSADSV
+702 
-708 AHGFDPV
+708 V

-968 EQAVAGGTFDYLPI
+968 EQAVAGGTFDYLPV

-1034 AAGDHVTAFELL
+1034 AAGDHLTAFELL

-1181 AIQLGARTV
+1181 AIQLVARTV

-1275 AASRWNTAAL
+1275 AASRWNTEAL

-1290 LFNRP
+1290 RFNRP

-1339 YRNTTDLSELLA
+1339 YRNTTALSELLA

-1390 SPIGIAKAV
+1390 SPVGIAKAV

-1549 FLPTVGGKIASALDD
+1549 FLPTVGGKVASALDD

-1578 ERDAKHFGQT
+1578 ERDAKYFGQT

-1636 AVTQEVWRLYEA
+1636 AVTQEVRRLYEA

-1673 EYTEYAKVMGQTR
+1673 EYTEYAKVVGQTR

-1748 TYILYKVNADRDDNT
+1748 TYILYKVNADRDDNA

-1799 KNPFTGALAEAG
+1799 KNPFTGALVEAG
-1811 VSPRT
+1811 ASVST
-1816 AVKVLDKYRTLNNA
+1816 SISILDKYRELYNA
-1830 DGKAKDKTAEFQ
+1830 EGMKPKEKAADFRA
-1842 QYLHEL
+1842 YVYGL
-1848 GFDAAQMAAARDT
+1848 GLTPAQIAAAQSTYT
-1861 FSFYTSV
+1861 FFGSY
-1868 PAKWK
+1868 PIEW

>member
-13 KQQRQTAAK
+13 KQRRQTAAK
-22 KPNLM
+22 KPDLM

-90 KGGMLGGTVNGWL
+90 KGGMLGGTVSGWL

-126 EKAIIDASR
+126 EKASIDASR

-185 VGKLGDTRSKLK
+185 VGKLGDTRAKLK

-230 DALAGGLPSIATRVF
+230 DALAGGLPSIAARMF
-245 GDSAQEAK
+245 GDSTQEAK

-282 SVGTEKLAN
+282 SVATEKLAN
-291 IAAPFKKVFGNGM
+291 IAAPFKKVFGGGVL
-304 FDKAIDG
+304 DKALEG
-311 ALAKMSGSAAG
+311 AVAKMGGSAAG
-322 KAALKAAGS
+322 KAALS
-331 FATEGLEEVVEDA
+331 FLSEGGEEMLEDVV
-344 LQPILQ
+344 QPILQ
-350 KATYDENALS
+350 SIYNGKGVRQNYSELELQD
-360 QYKDTDY
+360 
-367 WTNVLY
+367 VLY

-393 AVARGESAKFSPQ
+393 AITRGESAKFSPQ

-426 AAEGTQSAEKT
+426 AAEGTQSALNENGLASLTEHEKENLSSGKKNKVVST
-437 APKEGTAKPNYNIL
+437 FQ
-451 EADAIRRE
+451 DAVDFVRRALSD
-459 GKTFR
+459 KTNVDR
-464 NLVAGFDT
+464 A
-472 SVSAFF
+472 
-478 DKWSGG
+478 
-484 RKNGQGEKLEKLYL
+484 YL
-498 GMLTDAQRKAVSDI
+498 GKVPASTAQMVMQETGVNIADYNAVLPSDNVRHIIKNHGDPLIEQARGQSVVSGEDIAAIPEILANPDRVYVSDKADTRNRPVLVFEKQIGDNFVTMQAVSD
-512 LGYPVSERNVIVT
+512 GT
-525 NDDVRHI
+525 H
-532 LREHG
+532 
-537 SPEAEL
+537 
-543 RKGNLPLERW
+543 
-553 AIDALPE
+553 
-560 VVTQPDSITP
+560 SI
-570 GEVQVGGK
+570 
-578 NDGKR
+578 
-583 GVLLS
+583 
-588 KSMPDGKVITV
+588 
-599 QFDNKGRGTMEI
+599 
-611 TTMYVKENSG
+611 
-621 DFTQTLNVEEASPQL
+621 QTD
-636 TAEPVSG
+636 
-643 PVSPAIENSISSNG
+643 
-657 ENVKRGMIEPRT
+657 T
-669 LYIRKRTPQD
+669 LYKQKRKSSQD
-679 TVSNTETTSA
+679 TEYYNAGKTA
-689 LNSNVRNVPPQEF
+689 DPAHNVQNVPSQSSSLVDATIPQN
-702 SSADSV
+702 A
-708 AHGFDPV
+708 AGV

-741 ARDVNAFQFDHPE
+741 SRDVNAFQFDHPE

-835 VLELVL
+835 VLEIVL

-878 RTAEELPIWDVD
+878 RAAEELPIWDVD
-890 GLGGANR
+890 GLGAADR

-912 EFHRVNRTAEER
+912 DFHRVNRTAAER
-924 TAELHGRAPS
+924 TAETHGRAPS

-989 AAQDAIRRA
+989 AAQDAIQRA

-1012 SLGQSVGKENMA
+1012 SLGQSVGKENLA

-1058 TVQAMNLLNRLT
+1058 TMQAMNLLNRLT

-1231 AADQQSAMGGGKYS
+1231 AADQQSAMGGRKYS

-1290 LFNRP
+1290 IFNRP

-1318 AKPELVAAARE
+1318 AKSELVAAARE

-1339 YRNTTDLSELLA
+1339 YRNTTDLSELLS

-1361 AAKALSIAY
+1361 AAKGLSIAY

-1390 SPIGIAKAV
+1390 SLVGIAKAV

-1549 FLPTVGGKIASALDD
+1549 FLPTVGGKVASALDD

-1578 ERDAKHFGQT
+1578 ERDAKYFGQT

-1621 QNSVSPSTVKEIKND
+1621 QNSVSPSTIKEIKND
-1636 AVTQEVWRLYEA
+1636 AVTQEVRRLYEA

-1748 TYILYKVNADRDDNT
+1748 TYILYKVTADKDNNGSVT
-1763 RVDYVESAQTLLEL
+1763 SVESAQALKNLTGL
-1777 SGMTNAQR
+1777 TDRQR
-1785 GKAWQEKNSTTNAA
+1785 GKAWEEKNSTTKPE
-1799 KNPFTGALAEAG
+1799 KNPFTGALVEAG
-1811 VSPRT
+1811 ASVST
-1816 AVKVLDKYRTLNNA
+1816 SISILDKYRELYNA
-1830 DGKAKDKTAEFQ
+1830 EGMKPKEKAADFRA
-1842 QYLHEL
+1842 YVYGL
-1848 GFDAAQMAAARDT
+1848 GLTPAQIAAAQSTYT
-1861 FSFYTSV
+1861 FFGSY
-1868 PAKWK
+1868 PIEW

>member
-13 KQQRQTAAK
+13 KQRRQTAAK

-126 EKAIIDASR
+126 EKASIDASR

-185 VGKLGDTRSKLK
+185 VGKLGDTRAKLK
-197 SDAEYGIAKE
+197 SDAEYGIAKG

-219 DVGVAG
+219 DAGVAG

-245 GDSAQEAK
+245 GDSTQEAK

-282 SVGTEKLAN
+282 SVATEKLAN
-291 IAAPFKKVFGNGM
+291 IAAPFKKLFGGGVL
-304 FDKAIDG
+304 DKALEG
-311 ALAKMSGSAAG
+311 AVAKMGGSAAG
-322 KAALKAAGS
+322 KAALS
-331 FATEGLEEVVEDA
+331 FLSEGGEEMLEDVV
-344 LQPILQ
+344 QPILQ
-350 KATYDENALS
+350 SIYNGNGVRQNYSELELQD
-360 QYKDTDY
+360 
-367 WTNVLY
+367 VLY

-393 AVARGESAKFSPQ
+393 AITRGESAKFSPQ
-406 EGAEATRANGEGNL
+406 KPTEATRANGEGNL

-426 AAEGTQSAEKT
+426 AAEGTQSALNENGLASLTEHEKENLSSGKKNKVVST
-437 APKEGTAKPNYNIL
+437 FQ
-451 EADAIRRE
+451 DAVDFVRRALSD
-459 GKTFR
+459 KTNVDR
-464 NLVAGFDT
+464 A
-472 SVSAFF
+472 
-478 DKWSGG
+478 
-484 RKNGQGEKLEKLYL
+484 YL
-498 GMLTDAQRKAVSDI
+498 GKVPASTAQMVMQETGVNIEGYNAVLPSDNVRHIIKNHGDPLIEQARGQSVVSGEDIAAIPEILANPDRVYVSDKADTRNRPVLVFEKQIGDNFVTMQAVSDGTHSI
-512 LGYPVSERNVIVT
+512 QTDTLYKQKRKSSQDTEYYNAGKTADPAHNVQNVP
-525 NDDVRHI
+525 
-532 LREHG
+532 
-537 SPEAEL
+537 SQSSSF
-543 RKGNLPLERW
+543 
-553 AIDALPE
+553 IDA
-560 VVTQPDSITP
+560 TI
-570 GEVQVGGK
+570 
-578 NDGKR
+578 
-583 GVLLS
+583 
-588 KSMPDGKVITV
+588 
-599 QFDNKGRGTMEI
+599 
-611 TTMYVKENSG
+611 
-621 DFTQTLNVEEASPQL
+621 PQN
-636 TAEPVSG
+636 AAG
-643 PVSPAIENSISSNG
+643 
-657 ENVKRGMIEPRT
+657 
-669 LYIRKRTPQD
+669 
-679 TVSNTETTSA
+679 
-689 LNSNVRNVPPQEF
+689 
-702 SSADSV
+702 
-708 AHGFDPV
+708 V

-1190 KNTIGA
+1190 KNAIGA

-1231 AADQQSAMGGGKYS
+1231 AADQQSAIGGGKYS

-1290 LFNRP
+1290 IFNRP

-1390 SPIGIAKAV
+1390 SPVGIAKAV

-1495 MDFGGL
+1495 MGFGGL

-1521 NDIIRNIS
+1521 NDIIRSIS

-1578 ERDAKHFGQT
+1578 ERDAKYFGQT

-1799 KNPFTGALAEAG
+1799 KNPFTGALADAG

-1842 QYLHEL
+1842 QYLHGL

>member
-22 KPNLM
+22 KPDLM

-69 NHADAERRAQAQ
+69 NHADAERRAQAK

-90 KGGMLGGTVNGWL
+90 KGGMLGGTVSGWL

-126 EKAIIDASR
+126 EKASIDASR

-152 ERARW
+152 ERTRW

-185 VGKLGDTRSKLK
+185 VGKLGDTRAKLK

-245 GDSAQEAK
+245 GDSTQEAK

-282 SVGTEKLAN
+282 SVATEKLAN
-291 IAAPFKKVFGNGM
+291 IAAPFKKLFGGGVL
-304 FDKAIDG
+304 DKALEG
-311 ALAKMSGSAAG
+311 AVAKMGGSAAG
-322 KAALKAAGS
+322 KAALS
-331 FATEGLEEVVEDA
+331 FLSEGGEEMLEDVV
-344 LQPILQ
+344 QPILQ
-350 KATYDENALS
+350 SIYNGKGVRQNYSELELQD
-360 QYKDTDY
+360 
-367 WTNVLY
+367 VLY

-393 AVARGESAKFSPQ
+393 AVTRGESAKFSPQ
-406 EGAEATRANGEGNL
+406 KPTEATRANGEGNL

-426 AAEGTQSAEKT
+426 AAEGTQSALNENGLASLTEREKENLSSGKKNKVVST
-437 APKEGTAKPNYNIL
+437 FQ
-451 EADAIRRE
+451 DAVDFVRRALSD
-459 GKTFR
+459 KTNVDR
-464 NLVAGFDT
+464 A
-472 SVSAFF
+472 
-478 DKWSGG
+478 
-484 RKNGQGEKLEKLYL
+484 YL
-498 GMLTDAQRKAVSDI
+498 GKVPASTAQMVLQETGVNIEGYNVVLPSDNVRHIIKNHGDPLIEQARGQSVVSGEDIAAIPEILANPDRVYVSDKADTRNRPVLVFEKQIGDNFVTMQAVSDGTHSI
-512 LGYPVSERNVIVT
+512 QTDTLYKQKRKSSQDTEYYNAGKTADPAHNVQNVP
-525 NDDVRHI
+525 
-532 LREHG
+532 
-537 SPEAEL
+537 SQSSSF
-543 RKGNLPLERW
+543 
-553 AIDALPE
+553 IDA
-560 VVTQPDSITP
+560 TI
-570 GEVQVGGK
+570 
-578 NDGKR
+578 
-583 GVLLS
+583 
-588 KSMPDGKVITV
+588 
-599 QFDNKGRGTMEI
+599 
-611 TTMYVKENSG
+611 
-621 DFTQTLNVEEASPQL
+621 PQN
-636 TAEPVSG
+636 AAG
-643 PVSPAIENSISSNG
+643 
-657 ENVKRGMIEPRT
+657 
-669 LYIRKRTPQD
+669 
-679 TVSNTETTSA
+679 
-689 LNSNVRNVPPQEF
+689 
-702 SSADSV
+702 
-708 AHGFDPV
+708 V

-783 ERTANGYRR
+783 ERTSYGYRR

-821 LIRDHGQENVKAAK
+821 LILDHGQENVKAAK

-854 STVGPNPDYIAAKS
+854 STVGPNLDYIAAKS
-868 AINGAQPVTE
+868 TINGAQPVTE

-1005 DEFNVLA
+1005 DEFNALA

-1090 ERGTGRRRR
+1090 ERGIGRRRR

-1390 SPIGIAKAV
+1390 SPVGIAKAV

-1424 TGTGILALGAYLAS
+1424 TGTGLLALGAYLAS
-1438 EGLLNLRAGDD
+1438 EGLLNLRTGDD

-1564 TVRKSYVESGTSQL
+1564 TVRKSYVESDTSQL
-1578 ERDAKHFGQT
+1578 ERDAKYFGQT

-1603 IDMWGEEVSNGD
+1603 IDLWGEEVSNGD

-1748 TYILYKVNADRDDNT
+1748 TYILYKVNADRDDNAS
-1763 RVDYVESAQTLLEL
+1763 VDYVESAQTLLEL

-1785 GKAWQEKNSTTNAA
+1785 GKAWQEQNSATNAA
-1799 KNPFTGALAEAG
+1799 KNPFTGALAGAG

-1816 AVKVLDKYRTLNNA
+1816 AVKVLDKYRTLDNA

-1842 QYLHEL
+1842 QYLHGL

>member
-69 NHADAERRAQAQ
+69 NHADAERRAQAK

-90 KGGMLGGTVNGWL
+90 KGGMLGGTVSGWL

-126 EKAIIDASR
+126 EKASIDASR

-185 VGKLGDTRSKLK
+185 VGKLGDTRAKLK

-245 GDSAQEAK
+245 GDSTQEAK

-282 SVGTEKLAN
+282 SVATEKLAN
-291 IAAPFKKVFGNGM
+291 IAAPFKKVFGGGVL
-304 FDKAIDG
+304 DKALEG
-311 ALAKMSGSAAG
+311 AVAKMGGSAAG
-322 KAALKAAGS
+322 KAALS
-331 FATEGLEEVVEDA
+331 FLSEGGEEMLEDVV
-344 LQPILQ
+344 QPILQ
-350 KATYDENALS
+350 SIYNGKGVRQNYSELELQD
-360 QYKDTDY
+360 
-367 WTNVLY
+367 VLY

-393 AVARGESAKFSPQ
+393 AVTRGESAKFSPQ

-426 AAEGTQSAEKT
+426 AAEGTQSALNENGLASLTEREKENLSSGKKNKVVST
-437 APKEGTAKPNYNIL
+437 FQ
-451 EADAIRRE
+451 DAVDFVRRALSD
-459 GKTFR
+459 KTNVDR
-464 NLVAGFDT
+464 A
-472 SVSAFF
+472 
-478 DKWSGG
+478 
-484 RKNGQGEKLEKLYL
+484 YL
-498 GMLTDAQRKAVSDI
+498 GKVPASTAQMVMQETGVNIEGYNAVLPSDNVRHIIKNHGDPLIEQARGQSVVSGEDIAAIPEILANPDRVYVSDKADTRNRPVLVFEKQIGDNFVTMQAVSDGTHSI
-512 LGYPVSERNVIVT
+512 QTDTLYKQKRKSSQDTEYYNAGKTADPAHNVQNVP
-525 NDDVRHI
+525 
-532 LREHG
+532 
-537 SPEAEL
+537 SQSSSF
-543 RKGNLPLERW
+543 
-553 AIDALPE
+553 IDA
-560 VVTQPDSITP
+560 TI
-570 GEVQVGGK
+570 
-578 NDGKR
+578 
-583 GVLLS
+583 
-588 KSMPDGKVITV
+588 
-599 QFDNKGRGTMEI
+599 
-611 TTMYVKENSG
+611 
-621 DFTQTLNVEEASPQL
+621 PQN
-636 TAEPVSG
+636 AAG
-643 PVSPAIENSISSNG
+643 
-657 ENVKRGMIEPRT
+657 
-669 LYIRKRTPQD
+669 
-679 TVSNTETTSA
+679 
-689 LNSNVRNVPPQEF
+689 
-702 SSADSV
+702 
-708 AHGFDPV
+708 V

-721 SAREYAPERH
+721 SAREYAPELH

-1005 DEFNVLA
+1005 DEFNALA

-1208 RTKSVVGRSG
+1208 RTKSVVGWSG

-1390 SPIGIAKAV
+1390 SPVGIAKAV

-1564 TVRKSYVESGTSQL
+1564 TVRKSYVESDTSQL
-1578 ERDAKHFGQT
+1578 ERDAKYFGQT

-1603 IDMWGEEVSNGD
+1603 IDLWGEEVSNGD

-1636 AVTQEVWRLYEA
+1636 AVTQEVRRLYEA

-1734 SVAKGMMQSVMPPE
+1734 RVAKGMMQSVMPPE

-1799 KNPFTGALAEAG
+1799 KNPFTGALADAG

>member
-69 NHADAERRAQAQ
+69 NHADAERRAQAK

-126 EKAIIDASR
+126 EKASIDASR

-185 VGKLGDTRSKLK
+185 VGKLGDTRAKLK

-245 GDSAQEAK
+245 GDSTQEAK

-282 SVGTEKLAN
+282 SVATEKLAN
-291 IAAPFKKVFGNGM
+291 IAAPFKKVFGGGVL
-304 FDKAIDG
+304 DKALEG
-311 ALAKMSGSAAG
+311 AVAKMGGSAAG
-322 KAALKAAGS
+322 KAALS
-331 FATEGLEEVVEDA
+331 FLSEGGEEMLEDVV
-344 LQPILQ
+344 QPILQ
-350 KATYDENALS
+350 SIYNGKGVRQNYSELELQD
-360 QYKDTDY
+360 
-367 WTNVLY
+367 VLY

-393 AVARGESAKFSPQ
+393 AVTRGESAKFSPQ
-406 EGAEATRANGEGNL
+406 QGAEATRANGEGNL

-426 AAEGTQSAEKT
+426 AAEGTQSALNENGLASLTEHEKENLSSGKKNKVVST
-437 APKEGTAKPNYNIL
+437 FQ
-451 EADAIRRE
+451 DAVDFVRRALSD
-459 GKTFR
+459 KTNVDR
-464 NLVAGFDT
+464 A
-472 SVSAFF
+472 
-478 DKWSGG
+478 
-484 RKNGQGEKLEKLYL
+484 YL
-498 GMLTDAQRKAVSDI
+498 GKVPASTAQMVMQETGVNIEGYNAVLPSDNVRHIIKNHGDPLIEQARGQSVVSGEDIAAIPEILANPDRVYVSDKADTRNRPVLVFEKQIGDNFVTMQAVSDGTHSI
-512 LGYPVSERNVIVT
+512 QTDTLYKQKRKSSQDTEYYNAGKTADPAHNVQNVP
-525 NDDVRHI
+525 
-532 LREHG
+532 
-537 SPEAEL
+537 SQSSSF
-543 RKGNLPLERW
+543 
-553 AIDALPE
+553 IDA
-560 VVTQPDSITP
+560 TI
-570 GEVQVGGK
+570 
-578 NDGKR
+578 
-583 GVLLS
+583 
-588 KSMPDGKVITV
+588 
-599 QFDNKGRGTMEI
+599 
-611 TTMYVKENSG
+611 
-621 DFTQTLNVEEASPQL
+621 PQN
-636 TAEPVSG
+636 AAG
-643 PVSPAIENSISSNG
+643 
-657 ENVKRGMIEPRT
+657 
-669 LYIRKRTPQD
+669 
-679 TVSNTETTSA
+679 
-689 LNSNVRNVPPQEF
+689 
-702 SSADSV
+702 
-708 AHGFDPV
+708 V

-721 SAREYAPERH
+721 SAREYAPELH

-1005 DEFNVLA
+1005 DEFNALA

-1578 ERDAKHFGQT
+1578 ERDAKYFGQT

-1621 QNSVSPSTVKEIKND
+1621 QNSVSPSTIKEIKND

-1748 TYILYKVNADRDDNT
+1748 TYILYKVNADRDDNAS
-1763 RVDYVESAQTLLEL
+1763 VDYVESAQTLLEL
-1777 SGMTNAQR
+1777 PGMTNAQR
-1785 GKAWQEKNSTTNAA
+1785 GKAWQEQNSATNAA
-1799 KNPFTGALAEAG
+1799 KNPFTGALAGAG

-1816 AVKVLDKYRTLNNA
+1816 AVKVLDKYRTLDNA

>member
-69 NHADAERRAQAQ
+69 NHADAERRAQAK

-126 EKAIIDASR
+126 EKASIDASR

-185 VGKLGDTRSKLK
+185 VGKLGDTRAKLK

-245 GDSAQEAK
+245 GDSTQEAK

-282 SVGTEKLAN
+282 SVATEKLAN
-291 IAAPFKKVFGNGM
+291 IAAPFKKLFGGGVL
-304 FDKAIDG
+304 DKALEG
-311 ALAKMSGSAAG
+311 AVAKMGGSAAG
-322 KAALKAAGS
+322 KAALS
-331 FATEGLEEVVEDA
+331 FLSEGGEEMLEDVV
-344 LQPILQ
+344 QPILQ
-350 KATYDENALS
+350 SIYNGKGVRQNYSELELQD
-360 QYKDTDY
+360 
-367 WTNVLY
+367 VLY

-393 AVARGESAKFSPQ
+393 AVTRGESTKFSPQ

-426 AAEGTQSAEKT
+426 APQGTQSALNENGLASLTEHEKENLSSGKKNKVVST
-437 APKEGTAKPNYNIL
+437 FQ
-451 EADAIRRE
+451 DAVDFVRRALSD
-459 GKTFR
+459 KTNVDR
-464 NLVAGFDT
+464 A
-472 SVSAFF
+472 
-478 DKWSGG
+478 
-484 RKNGQGEKLEKLYL
+484 YL
-498 GMLTDAQRKAVSDI
+498 GKVPASTAQMVMQETGVNIEGYNAVLPSDNVRHIIKNHGDPLIEQARGQSVVSGEDIAAIPEILANPDRVYVSDKADTRNRPVLVFEKQIGDNFVTMQAVSDGTHSI
-512 LGYPVSERNVIVT
+512 QTDTLYKQKRKSSQDTEYYNAGKTADPAHNVQNVP
-525 NDDVRHI
+525 
-532 LREHG
+532 
-537 SPEAEL
+537 SQSSSF
-543 RKGNLPLERW
+543 
-553 AIDALPE
+553 IDA
-560 VVTQPDSITP
+560 TI
-570 GEVQVGGK
+570 
-578 NDGKR
+578 
-583 GVLLS
+583 
-588 KSMPDGKVITV
+588 
-599 QFDNKGRGTMEI
+599 
-611 TTMYVKENSG
+611 
-621 DFTQTLNVEEASPQL
+621 PQN
-636 TAEPVSG
+636 AAG
-643 PVSPAIENSISSNG
+643 
-657 ENVKRGMIEPRT
+657 
-669 LYIRKRTPQD
+669 
-679 TVSNTETTSA
+679 
-689 LNSNVRNVPPQEF
+689 
-702 SSADSV
+702 
-708 AHGFDPV
+708 V

-1090 ERGTGRRRR
+1090 ERGIGRRRR

-1390 SPIGIAKAV
+1390 SPVGIAKAV

-1564 TVRKSYVESGTSQL
+1564 TVRKSYVESDTSQL
-1578 ERDAKHFGQT
+1578 ERDAKYFGQT

-1748 TYILYKVNADRDDNT
+1748 TYILYKVNADRDDNAS
-1763 RVDYVESAQTLLEL
+1763 VDYVESAQTLLEL
-1777 SGMTNAQR
+1777 PGMTNAQR
-1785 GKAWQEKNSTTNAA
+1785 GKAWQEQNSTTNAA
-1799 KNPFTGALAEAG
+1799 KNPFTGALAGAG

-1816 AVKVLDKYRTLNNA
+1816 AVKVLDKYRTLDNA

>member
-90 KGGMLGGTVNGWL
+90 KGGMLGGTVSGWL

-126 EKAIIDASR
+126 EKASIDASR

-185 VGKLGDTRSKLK
+185 VGKLGDTRAKLK

-245 GDSAQEAK
+245 GDSTQEAK

-282 SVGTEKLAN
+282 SVATEKLAN
-291 IAAPFKKVFGNGM
+291 IAAPFKKVFGGGVL
-304 FDKAIDG
+304 DKALEG
-311 ALAKMSGSAAG
+311 AVAKMGGSAAG
-322 KAALKAAGS
+322 KAALS
-331 FATEGLEEVVEDA
+331 FLSEGGEERLEDVV
-344 LQPILQ
+344 QPILQ
-350 KATYDENALS
+350 SIYNGKGVRQNYSELELQD
-360 QYKDTDY
+360 
-367 WTNVLY
+367 VLY

-393 AVARGESAKFSPQ
+393 AVTRGESAKFSPQ
-406 EGAEATRANGEGNL
+406 KPTEATRANGEGNL

-426 AAEGTQSAEKT
+426 AAEGTQSALNENGLASLTEHEKENLSSGKKNKVVST
-437 APKEGTAKPNYNIL
+437 FQ
-451 EADAIRRE
+451 DAVDFVRRALSD
-459 GKTFR
+459 KTNVDR
-464 NLVAGFDT
+464 A
-472 SVSAFF
+472 
-478 DKWSGG
+478 
-484 RKNGQGEKLEKLYL
+484 YL
-498 GMLTDAQRKAVSDI
+498 GKVPASTAQMVMQETGVNIEGYNAVLPSDNVRHIIKNHGDPLIEQARGQSVVSGEDIAAIPEILANPDRVYVSDKADTRNRPVLVFEKQIGDNFVTMQAVSDGTHSI
-512 LGYPVSERNVIVT
+512 QTDTLYKQKRKSSQDTEYYNAGKTADPAHNVQNVP
-525 NDDVRHI
+525 
-532 LREHG
+532 
-537 SPEAEL
+537 SQSSSF
-543 RKGNLPLERW
+543 
-553 AIDALPE
+553 IDA
-560 VVTQPDSITP
+560 TI
-570 GEVQVGGK
+570 
-578 NDGKR
+578 
-583 GVLLS
+583 
-588 KSMPDGKVITV
+588 
-599 QFDNKGRGTMEI
+599 
-611 TTMYVKENSG
+611 
-621 DFTQTLNVEEASPQL
+621 PQN
-636 TAEPVSG
+636 AAG
-643 PVSPAIENSISSNG
+643 
-657 ENVKRGMIEPRT
+657 
-669 LYIRKRTPQD
+669 
-679 TVSNTETTSA
+679 
-689 LNSNVRNVPPQEF
+689 
-702 SSADSV
+702 
-708 AHGFDPV
+708 V

-721 SAREYAPERH
+721 SALEYAPELH

-1390 SPIGIAKAV
+1390 SPVGIAKAV

-1521 NDIIRNIS
+1521 NKIIRSIGH
-1529 YADNPMASA
+1529 ADDLIASA

-1564 TVRKSYVESGTSQL
+1564 TVRESYVERGISQI
-1578 ERDAKHFGQT
+1578 ERDAKYFGQT

-1655 AAEKSFVV
+1655 AAEDSFVV

-1799 KNPFTGALAEAG
+1799 KNRGRFA
-1811 VSPRT
+1811 
-1816 AVKVLDKYRTLNNA
+1816 A
-1830 DGKAKDKTAEFQ
+1830 DGGQGPRQIPHAEQ
-1842 QYLHEL
+1842 CRRQ
-1848 GFDAAQMAAARDT
+1848 GQG
-1861 FSFYTSV
+1861 
-1868 PAKWK
+1868 

>member
-69 NHADAERRAQAQ
+69 NHADAERRAQAK

-90 KGGMLGGTVNGWL
+90 KGGMLGGTVRGWL

-185 VGKLGDTRSKLK
+185 VGKLGDTRAKLK

-230 DALAGGLPSIATRVF
+230 DALAGGLPSIATRMF
-245 GDSAQEAK
+245 GDSTQEAK
-253 ETISP
+253 EAISP

-282 SVGTEKLAN
+282 SVATEKLAN
-291 IAAPFKKVFGNGM
+291 IAAPFKKVFGGGVL
-304 FDKAIDG
+304 DKALEG
-311 ALAKMSGSAAG
+311 AVAKMGGSAAG
-322 KAALKAAGS
+322 KAALS
-331 FATEGLEEVVEDA
+331 FLSEGGEEMLEDVV
-344 LQPILQ
+344 QPILQ
-350 KATYDENALS
+350 SIYNGKGVRQNYSELELQD
-360 QYKDTDY
+360 
-367 WTNVLY
+367 VLY

-393 AVARGESAKFSPQ
+393 AITRGESAKFSPQ

-426 AAEGTQSAEKT
+426 AAEGTQSALNENGLASLTEHEKENLSSGKKNKVVST
-437 APKEGTAKPNYNIL
+437 FQ
-451 EADAIRRE
+451 DAVDFVRRALSD
-459 GKTFR
+459 KTNVDR
-464 NLVAGFDT
+464 A
-472 SVSAFF
+472 
-478 DKWSGG
+478 
-484 RKNGQGEKLEKLYL
+484 YL
-498 GMLTDAQRKAVSDI
+498 GKVPASTAQMVLQETGVNIDG
-512 LGYPVSERNVIVT
+512 LGVMMNGV
-525 NDDVRHI
+525 DVRHI
-532 LREHG
+532 IKEHG
-537 SPEAEL
+537 DPLTEQARGQIHAMPEDIARIPEIIAKPDKVSLSPEMDS
-543 RKGNLPLERW
+543 KGRQ
-553 AIDALPE
+553 ALVFE
-560 VVTQPDSITP
+560 KSFGDKYITIQ
-570 GEVQVGGK
+570 GISNGK
-578 NDGKR
+578 N
-583 GVLLS
+583 LLQT
-588 KSMPDGKVITV
+588 D
-599 QFDNKGRGTMEI
+599 
-611 TTMYVKENSG
+611 TMYIQKG
-621 DFTQTLNVEEASPQL
+621 KTRKTQYAMPSAQTNAV
-636 TAEPVSG
+636 
-643 PVSPAIENSISSNG
+643 PAINAQDGLPQSLSNSDPTI
-657 ENVKRGMIEPRT
+657 
-669 LYIRKRTPQD
+669 PQ
-679 TVSNTETTSA
+679 NTA
-689 LNSNVRNVPPQEF
+689 
-702 SSADSV
+702 
-708 AHGFDPV
+708 GV

-721 SAREYAPERH
+721 STQEYAPERH

-741 ARDVNAFQFDHPE
+741 A
-754 MRPYYTEAAEQ
+754 
-765 LSGIAGLSLHY
+765 
-776 GQQMGGR
+776 
-783 ERTANGYRR
+783 
-792 ASYIFE
+792 
-798 TPALRQAMDEGLT
+798 
-811 RGQIIDAADR
+811 
-821 LIRDHGQENVKAAK
+821 
-835 VLELVL
+835 
-841 DDMLTNGYTAVDG
+841 
-854 STVGPNPDYIAAKS
+854 NPDYIAAKS
-868 AINGAQPVTE
+868 EINGAQPVTE

-968 EQAVAGGTFDYLPI
+968 EQAVADGTFDYLPI

-989 AAQDAIRRA
+989 ASQDAIRRA

-1339 YRNTTDLSELLA
+1339 YRNTTALSELLA

-1390 SPIGIAKAV
+1390 SPVGIAKAV

-1549 FLPTVGGKIASALDD
+1549 FLPTIGGKIASALDD

-1578 ERDAKHFGQT
+1578 ERDAKYFGQT

-1621 QNSVSPSTVKEIKND
+1621 QNSVSPSTIKEIKND
-1636 AVTQEVWRLYEA
+1636 AVTQEVRRLYEA

-1673 EYTEYAKVMGQTR
+1673 EYTEYAKVIGQTR

-1748 TYILYKVNADRDDNT
+1748 TYILYKVTADKDNNGSVT
-1763 RVDYVESAQTLLEL
+1763 SVESAQALKNLTGL
-1777 SGMTNAQR
+1777 TDRQR
-1785 GKAWQEKNSTTNAA
+1785 GKAWEEKNSTTKPE
-1799 KNPFTGALAEAG
+1799 KNPFTGALVEAG
-1811 VSPRT
+1811 ASVST
-1816 AVKVLDKYRTLNNA
+1816 SISILDKYRKLYNA
-1830 DGKAKDKTAEFQ
+1830 EGMKPKEKAADFRA
-1842 QYLHEL
+1842 YVYGL
-1848 GFDAAQMAAARDT
+1848 GLTPAQIAAAQSTYT
-1861 FSFYTSV
+1861 FFGSY
-1868 PAKWK
+1868 PIEW

>member
-22 KPNLM
+22 KPDLM

-90 KGGMLGGTVNGWL
+90 KGGMLGGTVSGWL

-185 VGKLGDTRSKLK
+185 VGKLGDTRAKLK

-245 GDSAQEAK
+245 GDSTQEAK

-350 KATYDENALS
+350 SIYNGKGIGENYSELEL
-360 QYKDTDY
+360 QD
-367 WTNVLY
+367 VLY

-393 AVARGESAKFSPQ
+393 AITRGESAKFSPQ

-426 AAEGTQSAEKT
+426 AAEGAQSALNENGLASLTEHEKENLSSGKKNKVVST
-437 APKEGTAKPNYNIL
+437 FQ
-451 EADAIRRE
+451 DAVDFVRRALSD
-459 GKTFR
+459 KTNVDR
-464 NLVAGFDT
+464 A
-472 SVSAFF
+472 
-478 DKWSGG
+478 
-484 RKNGQGEKLEKLYL
+484 YL
-498 GMLTDAQRKAVSDI
+498 GKVPASTAQMVLQETGVNIADYNAVLPSDNVRHIIKNHGDPLIEQARGQSVVSGEDIAAIPEILANPDRVYVSDKADTRNRPVLVFEKQIGDNFVTMQAVSD
-512 LGYPVSERNVIVT
+512 GT
-525 NDDVRHI
+525 H
-532 LREHG
+532 
-537 SPEAEL
+537 
-543 RKGNLPLERW
+543 
-553 AIDALPE
+553 
-560 VVTQPDSITP
+560 SI
-570 GEVQVGGK
+570 
-578 NDGKR
+578 
-583 GVLLS
+583 
-588 KSMPDGKVITV
+588 
-599 QFDNKGRGTMEI
+599 
-611 TTMYVKENSG
+611 
-621 DFTQTLNVEEASPQL
+621 QTD
-636 TAEPVSG
+636 
-643 PVSPAIENSISSNG
+643 
-657 ENVKRGMIEPRT
+657 T
-669 LYIRKRTPQD
+669 LYKQKRKSSQD
-679 TVSNTETTSA
+679 TEYYNAGKTA
-689 LNSNVRNVPPQEF
+689 DPAHNVQNVPSQSSSFVDATIPQN
-702 SSADSV
+702 A
-708 AHGFDPV
+708 AGV

-721 SAREYAPERH
+721 STQEYAPERH

-868 AINGAQPVTE
+868 AINGAQPATE

-924 TAELHGRAPS
+924 TVELHGRAPS

-1058 TVQAMNLLNRLT
+1058 TMQAMNLLNRLT

-1266 KSGVGKAVN
+1266 KNGVGKAVN

-1290 LFNRP
+1290 IFNRP

-1339 YRNTTDLSELLA
+1339 YRNTTALSELLA

-1390 SPIGIAKAV
+1390 SPVGIAKAV

-1470 RSYTLD
+1470 RSYTLE

-1521 NDIIRNIS
+1521 NDIVRNIS

-1578 ERDAKHFGQT
+1578 ERDAKYFGQT

-1636 AVTQEVWRLYEA
+1636 AVTQEVRRLYEA

-1748 TYILYKVNADRDDNT
+1748 TYILYKLNADRDDNA

-1799 KNPFTGALAEAG
+1799 KNPFTGALVEAG
-1811 VSPRT
+1811 ASVST
-1816 AVKVLDKYRTLNNA
+1816 SISILDKYRELYNA
-1830 DGKAKDKTAEFQ
+1830 EGMKPKEKAADFRA
-1842 QYLHEL
+1842 YVYGL
-1848 GFDAAQMAAARDT
+1848 GLTPAQIAAAQSTYT
-1861 FSFYTSV
+1861 FFGSY
-1868 PAKWK
+1868 PIEW

>member
-22 KPNLM
+22 KPDLM

-69 NHADAERRAQAQ
+69 NHADAERRAQAK

-126 EKAIIDASR
+126 EKASIDASR

-152 ERARW
+152 ERAHW

-185 VGKLGDTRSKLK
+185 VGKLGDTRAKLK

-245 GDSAQEAK
+245 GDSTQEAK

-282 SVGTEKLAN
+282 SVATEKLAN
-291 IAAPFKKVFGNGM
+291 IAAPFKKVFGGGVL
-304 FDKAIDG
+304 DKALEG
-311 ALAKMSGSAAG
+311 AVAKMGGSAAG
-322 KAALKAAGS
+322 KAALS
-331 FATEGLEEVVEDA
+331 FLSEGGEEMLEDVV
-344 LQPILQ
+344 QPILQ
-350 KATYDENALS
+350 SIYNGKGVRQNYSELELQD
-360 QYKDTDY
+360 
-367 WTNVLY
+367 VLY

-393 AVARGESAKFSPQ
+393 AITRGESAKFSPQ
-406 EGAEATRANGEGNL
+406 QVAEATRANGEGNL
-420 TPDAQN
+420 TPNAQSAAEGAQSALNENGLASLTEHEKENLSSGKKNKVVSTFQDAVDFVRRALSDKTNVDRAYLGKVPASTAQMVMQETGVNIADYNAVLPSDNVRHIIKNHGDPLIEQARGQSVVSGEDIAAIPEILANPDRVYVSDKADTRNRPVLVFEKQIGDNFVTMQAVSDGTHSIQTDTLYKQKRKSSQDTEYYNAGKTADPAHNVQNVPSQSSSFIDATIPQN
-426 AAEGTQSAEKT
+426 AAG
-437 APKEGTAKPNYNIL
+437 
-451 EADAIRRE
+451 
-459 GKTFR
+459 
-464 NLVAGFDT
+464 
-472 SVSAFF
+472 
-478 DKWSGG
+478 
-484 RKNGQGEKLEKLYL
+484 
-498 GMLTDAQRKAVSDI
+498 
-512 LGYPVSERNVIVT
+512 
-525 NDDVRHI
+525 
-532 LREHG
+532 
-537 SPEAEL
+537 
-543 RKGNLPLERW
+543 
-553 AIDALPE
+553 
-560 VVTQPDSITP
+560 
-570 GEVQVGGK
+570 
-578 NDGKR
+578 
-583 GVLLS
+583 
-588 KSMPDGKVITV
+588 
-599 QFDNKGRGTMEI
+599 
-611 TTMYVKENSG
+611 
-621 DFTQTLNVEEASPQL
+621 
-636 TAEPVSG
+636 
-643 PVSPAIENSISSNG
+643 
-657 ENVKRGMIEPRT
+657 
-669 LYIRKRTPQD
+669 
-679 TVSNTETTSA
+679 
-689 LNSNVRNVPPQEF
+689 
-702 SSADSV
+702 
-708 AHGFDPV
+708 V

-968 EQAVAGGTFDYLPI
+968 EQAVAGGTFDYLPV

-1266 KSGVGKAVN
+1266 KSGVGEAVN

-1290 LFNRP
+1290 IFNRP

-1390 SPIGIAKAV
+1390 SLVGIAKAV

-1424 TGTGILALGAYLAS
+1424 TGTGLLALGAYLAS

-1578 ERDAKHFGQT
+1578 ERDAKYFGQT

-1621 QNSVSPSTVKEIKND
+1621 QNTVSPSTVKEIKND
-1636 AVTQEVWRLYEA
+1636 AVTQEVRRLYEA

-1673 EYTEYAKVMGQTR
+1673 EFTEYAKVMGQTR
-1686 RQVLEPLLKSKGYQ
+1686 RQVLEPLLKRKGYQ

-1715 EYAKVKGKQAVS
+1715 EYANVKGKQAVS
-1727 DYKVSDS
+1727 SYKPSNS
-1734 SVAKGMMQSVMPPE
+1734 SFSKGALASVLPPDM
-1748 TYILYKVNADRDDNT
+1748 YILYKVTADKDNNGSVT
-1763 RVDYVESAQTLLEL
+1763 SVESAQALKNLTGL
-1777 SGMTNAQR
+1777 TDRQR
-1785 GKAWQEKNSTTNAA
+1785 GKAWEEKNSTTKPE
-1799 KNPFTGALAEAG
+1799 KNPFTGALVEAG
-1811 VSPRT
+1811 ASVST
-1816 AVKVLDKYRTLNNA
+1816 SISILDKYRELYNA
-1830 DGKAKDKTAEFQ
+1830 EGMKPKEKAADFRA
-1842 QYLHEL
+1842 YVYGL
-1848 GFDAAQMAAARDT
+1848 GLTPAQIAAAQSTYT
-1861 FSFYTSV
+1861 FFGSY
-1868 PAKWK
+1868 PIEW

>member
-69 NHADAERRAQAQ
+69 NHADAERRAQAK

-126 EKAIIDASR
+126 EKASIDASR

-185 VGKLGDTRSKLK
+185 VGKLGDTRAKLK

-230 DALAGGLPSIATRVF
+230 DALAGGLPSIATRMF
-245 GDSAQEAK
+245 GDSTQEAK
-253 ETISP
+253 ETVST

-282 SVGTEKLAN
+282 SVATEKLAN
-291 IAAPFKKVFGNGM
+291 IAAPFKKVFGGGVL
-304 FDKAIDG
+304 DKALEG
-311 ALAKMSGSAAG
+311 AVAKMGGSAAG
-322 KAALKAAGS
+322 KAALS
-331 FATEGLEEVVEDA
+331 FLSEGGEEMLEDVV
-344 LQPILQ
+344 QPILQ
-350 KATYDENALS
+350 SIYNGKGVRQNYSELELQD
-360 QYKDTDY
+360 
-367 WTNVLY
+367 VLY

-393 AVARGESAKFSPQ
+393 TITRGESAKFSPQ
-406 EGAEATRANGEGNL
+406 KPTEATRANGEGNL

-426 AAEGTQSAEKT
+426 APQGTQSALNENGLASLTEHERENLSSGKKNKVVSTFQDAVDFVRRALSDKT
-437 APKEGTAKPNYNIL
+437 NVDRA
-451 EADAIRRE
+451 
-459 GKTFR
+459 
-464 NLVAGFDT
+464 
-472 SVSAFF
+472 
-478 DKWSGG
+478 
-484 RKNGQGEKLEKLYL
+484 YL
-498 GMLTDAQRKAVSDI
+498 GKVPASTAQMVMQETGVNIEGYNAVLPSDNVRHIIKNHGDPLIEQARGQSVVSGEDIAAIPEILANPDRVYVSDKADTRNRPVLVFEKQIGDNFVTMQAVSDGTHSI
-512 LGYPVSERNVIVT
+512 QTDTLYKQKRKSSQDTEYYNAGKTADPAHNVQNVP
-525 NDDVRHI
+525 
-532 LREHG
+532 
-537 SPEAEL
+537 SQSSSF
-543 RKGNLPLERW
+543 
-553 AIDALPE
+553 IDA
-560 VVTQPDSITP
+560 TI
-570 GEVQVGGK
+570 
-578 NDGKR
+578 
-583 GVLLS
+583 
-588 KSMPDGKVITV
+588 
-599 QFDNKGRGTMEI
+599 
-611 TTMYVKENSG
+611 
-621 DFTQTLNVEEASPQL
+621 PQN
-636 TAEPVSG
+636 AAG
-643 PVSPAIENSISSNG
+643 
-657 ENVKRGMIEPRT
+657 
-669 LYIRKRTPQD
+669 
-679 TVSNTETTSA
+679 
-689 LNSNVRNVPPQEF
+689 
-702 SSADSV
+702 
-708 AHGFDPV
+708 V

-721 SAREYAPERH
+721 SAREYAPELH

-989 AAQDAIRRA
+989 AAQDAIQRA

-1390 SPIGIAKAV
+1390 SPVGIAKAV

-1564 TVRKSYVESGTSQL
+1564 TVRKSYVESDTSQL
-1578 ERDAKHFGQT
+1578 ERDAKYFGQT

-1621 QNSVSPSTVKEIKND
+1621 QNSVSPSTIKEIKND

-1734 SVAKGMMQSVMPPE
+1734 RVAKGMMQSVMPPE
-1748 TYILYKVNADRDDNT
+1748 TYILYKVNADRDDNAS
-1763 RVDYVESAQTLLEL
+1763 VDYVESAQTLLEL

-1799 KNPFTGALAEAG
+1799 KNPFTGALADAG

-1842 QYLHEL
+1842 QYLHGL

>member
-69 NHADAERRAQAQ
+69 NHADAERRAQAK

-126 EKAIIDASR
+126 EKASIDASR

-185 VGKLGDTRSKLK
+185 VGKLGDTRAKLK

-245 GDSAQEAK
+245 GDSTQEAK

-384 GSGAEIAGN
+384 GSGAEIAGS
-393 AVARGESAKFSPQ
+393 AVTRGESTKFSPQ

-420 TPDAQN
+420 TPDVQN
-426 AAEGTQSAEKT
+426 APQGTQSALNENGLASLTEHEKENLSSGKKNKVVST
-437 APKEGTAKPNYNIL
+437 FQ
-451 EADAIRRE
+451 DAVDFVRRALSD
-459 GKTFR
+459 KTNVDR
-464 NLVAGFDT
+464 A
-472 SVSAFF
+472 
-478 DKWSGG
+478 
-484 RKNGQGEKLEKLYL
+484 YL
-498 GMLTDAQRKAVSDI
+498 GKVPASTAQMVMQETGVNIEGYNAVLPSDNVRHIIKNHGDPLIEQARGQSVVSGEDIAAIPEILANPDRVYVSDKADTRNRPVLVFEKQIGDNFVTMQAVSDGTHSI
-512 LGYPVSERNVIVT
+512 QTDTLYKQKRKSSQDTEYYNAGKTADPAHNVQNVP
-525 NDDVRHI
+525 
-532 LREHG
+532 
-537 SPEAEL
+537 SQSSSF
-543 RKGNLPLERW
+543 
-553 AIDALPE
+553 IDA
-560 VVTQPDSITP
+560 TI
-570 GEVQVGGK
+570 
-578 NDGKR
+578 
-583 GVLLS
+583 
-588 KSMPDGKVITV
+588 
-599 QFDNKGRGTMEI
+599 
-611 TTMYVKENSG
+611 
-621 DFTQTLNVEEASPQL
+621 PQN
-636 TAEPVSG
+636 AAG
-643 PVSPAIENSISSNG
+643 
-657 ENVKRGMIEPRT
+657 
-669 LYIRKRTPQD
+669 
-679 TVSNTETTSA
+679 
-689 LNSNVRNVPPQEF
+689 
-702 SSADSV
+702 
-708 AHGFDPV
+708 V

-721 SAREYAPERH
+721 SAREYAPELH

-1005 DEFNVLA
+1005 DEFNALA

-1090 ERGTGRRRR
+1090 EGGTGRRRR

-1390 SPIGIAKAV
+1390 SPVGIAKAV

-1521 NDIIRNIS
+1521 NKIIRSIGH
-1529 YADNPMASA
+1529 ADDLIASA

-1564 TVRKSYVESGTSQL
+1564 TVRKSYVESDTSQL
-1578 ERDAKHFGQT
+1578 ERDAKYFGQT

-1799 KNPFTGALAEAG
+1799 KNPFTGALAGAG

-1816 AVKVLDKYRTLNNA
+1816 AVKVLDKYRTLDNA

-1842 QYLHEL
+1842 QYLHGL

>member
-40 APYNDILV
+40 APYNDILA

-81 VVSDTIRDK
+81 LVSDTIRDK
-90 KGGMLGGTVNGWL
+90 KGGMLGGTVSGWL

-126 EKAIIDASR
+126 EKASIDASR

-185 VGKLGDTRSKLK
+185 VGKLGDTRAKLK

-245 GDSAQEAK
+245 GDSTQEAK

-282 SVGTEKLAN
+282 SVATEKLAN
-291 IAAPFKKVFGNGM
+291 IAAPFKKVFGGGVL
-304 FDKAIDG
+304 DKALEG
-311 ALAKMSGSAAG
+311 AVAKMGGSAAG
-322 KAALKAAGS
+322 KAALS
-331 FATEGLEEVVEDA
+331 FLSEGGEEMLEDVV
-344 LQPILQ
+344 QPILQ
-350 KATYDENALS
+350 SIYNGKGVRQNYSELELQD
-360 QYKDTDY
+360 
-367 WTNVLY
+367 VLY

-393 AVARGESAKFSPQ
+393 AVTRGESAKFSPQ
-406 EGAEATRANGEGNL
+406 KSTEATRANGEGNL

-426 AAEGTQSAEKT
+426 AAEGAQSALNENGLASLTEREKENLSSGKKNKVVST
-437 APKEGTAKPNYNIL
+437 FQ
-451 EADAIRRE
+451 DAVDFVRRALSD
-459 GKTFR
+459 KTNVDR
-464 NLVAGFDT
+464 A
-472 SVSAFF
+472 
-478 DKWSGG
+478 
-484 RKNGQGEKLEKLYL
+484 YL
-498 GMLTDAQRKAVSDI
+498 GKVPASTAQIVMQETGVNIADYNAVLPSDNVRHIIKNHGDPLIEQARGQSVVSGEDIAAIPEILANPDRVYVSDKADTRNRPVLVFEKQIGDNFVTMQAVSDGTHSI
-512 LGYPVSERNVIVT
+512 QTDTLYKQKRKSSQDTEYYNAGKTADPAHNVQNVP
-525 NDDVRHI
+525 
-532 LREHG
+532 
-537 SPEAEL
+537 SQSSSF
-543 RKGNLPLERW
+543 
-553 AIDALPE
+553 IDA
-560 VVTQPDSITP
+560 TI
-570 GEVQVGGK
+570 
-578 NDGKR
+578 
-583 GVLLS
+583 
-588 KSMPDGKVITV
+588 
-599 QFDNKGRGTMEI
+599 
-611 TTMYVKENSG
+611 
-621 DFTQTLNVEEASPQL
+621 PQN
-636 TAEPVSG
+636 AAG
-643 PVSPAIENSISSNG
+643 
-657 ENVKRGMIEPRT
+657 
-669 LYIRKRTPQD
+669 
-679 TVSNTETTSA
+679 
-689 LNSNVRNVPPQEF
+689 
-702 SSADSV
+702 
-708 AHGFDPV
+708 V

-721 SAREYAPERH
+721 SAREYAPELH

-868 AINGAQPVTE
+868 AINGAQPVTK

-1090 ERGTGRRRR
+1090 ERGIGRRRR

-1165 SMLGNPTT
+1165 SMLGNSTT

-1390 SPIGIAKAV
+1390 SPVGIAKAV

-1564 TVRKSYVESGTSQL
+1564 TVRKSYVESDTSQL
-1578 ERDAKHFGQT
+1578 ERDAKYFGQT

-1636 AVTQEVWRLYEA
+1636 AVTQEVRRLYEA

-1748 TYILYKVNADRDDNT
+1748 TYILYKVNADRDDNA

-1799 KNPFTGALAEAG
+1799 KNPFTGALAGAG

>member
-22 KPNLM
+22 KPDLM

-69 NHADAERRAQAQ
+69 NHADAERRAQAK

-126 EKAIIDASR
+126 EKASIDASR

-185 VGKLGDTRSKLK
+185 VGKLGDTRAKLK

-245 GDSAQEAK
+245 GDSTQEAK

-350 KATYDENALS
+350 KATYDENAMS
-360 QYKDTDY
+360 QYKDTEY

-393 AVARGESAKFSPQ
+393 AITRGETASAAPQ
-406 EGAEATRANGEGNL
+406 EGAEATRTNGEGNL

-426 AAEGTQSAEKT
+426 ATEGVQSALNENGLASLTEHEKENLSSGKKNKVVST
-437 APKEGTAKPNYNIL
+437 FQ
-451 EADAIRRE
+451 DAVDFVRRALSD
-459 GKTFR
+459 KTNVDR
-464 NLVAGFDT
+464 A
-472 SVSAFF
+472 
-478 DKWSGG
+478 
-484 RKNGQGEKLEKLYL
+484 YL
-498 GMLTDAQRKAVSDI
+498 GKVPASTAQMVMRETGVNIEGYNAVLPSDNVRHIIKNHGDPLIEQARGQSVVSGEDIAAIPEILANPDRVYVSDKADTRNRPVLVFEKQIGDNFVTMQAVSDGTHSI
-512 LGYPVSERNVIVT
+512 QTDTLYKQKRKSSQDTEYYNAGKTADPAHNVQNVP
-525 NDDVRHI
+525 
-532 LREHG
+532 
-537 SPEAEL
+537 SQSSSF
-543 RKGNLPLERW
+543 
-553 AIDALPE
+553 IDA
-560 VVTQPDSITP
+560 TI
-570 GEVQVGGK
+570 
-578 NDGKR
+578 
-583 GVLLS
+583 
-588 KSMPDGKVITV
+588 
-599 QFDNKGRGTMEI
+599 
-611 TTMYVKENSG
+611 
-621 DFTQTLNVEEASPQL
+621 PQN
-636 TAEPVSG
+636 AAG
-643 PVSPAIENSISSNG
+643 
-657 ENVKRGMIEPRT
+657 
-669 LYIRKRTPQD
+669 
-679 TVSNTETTSA
+679 
-689 LNSNVRNVPPQEF
+689 
-702 SSADSV
+702 
-708 AHGFDPV
+708 V

-1390 SPIGIAKAV
+1390 SPVGIAKAV

-1564 TVRKSYVESGTSQL
+1564 TVRKSYVESDTSQL
-1578 ERDAKHFGQT
+1578 ERDAKYFGQT

-1621 QNSVSPSTVKEIKND
+1621 QNSVSPSTIKEIKND

-1799 KNPFTGALAEAG
+1799 KNPFTGALADAG

-1816 AVKVLDKYRTLNNA
+1816 AVKVLDKYRTLDNA

>member
-69 NHADAERRAQAQ
+69 NHADAERRAQAKL
-81 VVSDTIRDK
+81 VSDTIRDK

-126 EKAIIDASR
+126 EKASIDASR

-185 VGKLGDTRSKLK
+185 VGKLGDTRAKLK

-245 GDSAQEAK
+245 GDSTQEAK

-282 SVGTEKLAN
+282 SVATEKLAN
-291 IAAPFKKVFGNGM
+291 IAAPFKRVFGGGVL
-304 FDKAIDG
+304 DKALEG
-311 ALAKMSGSAAG
+311 AVAKMGGSAAG
-322 KAALKAAGS
+322 KAALS
-331 FATEGLEEVVEDA
+331 FLSEGGEEMLEDVV
-344 LQPILQ
+344 QPILQ
-350 KATYDENALS
+350 SIYNGKGVRQNYSELELQD
-360 QYKDTDY
+360 
-367 WTNVLY
+367 VLY

-393 AVARGESAKFSPQ
+393 AVTRGESAKFSPQ
-406 EGAEATRANGEGNL
+406 KPTEATRANGEGNL

-426 AAEGTQSAEKT
+426 AAEGTQSALNENGLASLTEHEKENLSSGKKNKVVST
-437 APKEGTAKPNYNIL
+437 FQ
-451 EADAIRRE
+451 DAVDFVRRALSD
-459 GKTFR
+459 KTNVDR
-464 NLVAGFDT
+464 A
-472 SVSAFF
+472 
-478 DKWSGG
+478 
-484 RKNGQGEKLEKLYL
+484 YL
-498 GMLTDAQRKAVSDI
+498 GKVPASTAQMVMQETGVNIEGYNAVLPSDNVRHIIKNHGDPLIEQARGQSVVSGEDIAAIPEILANPDRVYVSDKADTRNRPVLVFEKQIGDNFVTMQAVSDGTHSI
-512 LGYPVSERNVIVT
+512 QTDTLYKQKRKSSQDTEYYNAGKTADPAHNVQNVP
-525 NDDVRHI
+525 
-532 LREHG
+532 
-537 SPEAEL
+537 SQSSSF
-543 RKGNLPLERW
+543 
-553 AIDALPE
+553 IDA
-560 VVTQPDSITP
+560 TI
-570 GEVQVGGK
+570 
-578 NDGKR
+578 
-583 GVLLS
+583 
-588 KSMPDGKVITV
+588 
-599 QFDNKGRGTMEI
+599 
-611 TTMYVKENSG
+611 
-621 DFTQTLNVEEASPQL
+621 PQN
-636 TAEPVSG
+636 AAG
-643 PVSPAIENSISSNG
+643 
-657 ENVKRGMIEPRT
+657 
-669 LYIRKRTPQD
+669 
-679 TVSNTETTSA
+679 
-689 LNSNVRNVPPQEF
+689 
-702 SSADSV
+702 
-708 AHGFDPV
+708 V

-912 EFHRVNRTAEER
+912 EFHRVNRTAEGR

-1390 SPIGIAKAV
+1390 SPVGIAKAV

-1521 NDIIRNIS
+1521 NKIIRSIGH
-1529 YADNPMASA
+1529 ADDLIASA

-1549 FLPTVGGKIASALDD
+1549 FLPTVVGKIASALDD
-1564 TVRKSYVESGTSQL
+1564 TVRESYVERGISQI
-1578 ERDAKHFGQT
+1578 ERDAKYFGQT

-1621 QNSVSPSTVKEIKND
+1621 QNTVSPSTVKEIKND

-1734 SVAKGMMQSVMPPE
+1734 SVAKGIMQSVMPPE

-1799 KNPFTGALAEAG
+1799 KNPFTGALAGAG

>member
-69 NHADAERRAQAQ
+69 NHADAERRAQAK

-126 EKAIIDASR
+126 EKASIDASR

-185 VGKLGDTRSKLK
+185 VGKLGDTRAKLK

-230 DALAGGLPSIATRVF
+230 DALAGGLPSIATRMF
-245 GDSAQEAK
+245 GDSTQEAK
-253 ETISP
+253 ETIPP

-282 SVGTEKLAN
+282 SVATEKLAN

-360 QYKDTDY
+360 QYKDADY

-384 GSGAEIAGN
+384 GSGAEIAGS
-393 AVARGESAKFSPQ
+393 AVTRRESAKFSPQ
-406 EGAEATRANGEGNL
+406 QGAEATRANGEGNL
-420 TPDAQN
+420 TPYAQN
-426 AAEGTQSAEKT
+426 ATEGMQSALNENGLASLTEHEKENLSSGKKNKVVST
-437 APKEGTAKPNYNIL
+437 FQ
-451 EADAIRRE
+451 DAVDFVRRALSD
-459 GKTFR
+459 KTNVDR
-464 NLVAGFDT
+464 A
-472 SVSAFF
+472 
-478 DKWSGG
+478 
-484 RKNGQGEKLEKLYL
+484 YL
-498 GMLTDAQRKAVSDI
+498 GKVPASTAQMVLQETGVNIEGYNAVLPSDNVRHIIKNHGDPLIEQARGQSVVSGEDIAAIPEILANPDRVYVSDKADTRNRPVLVFEKQIGDNFVTMQAVSDGTHSI
-512 LGYPVSERNVIVT
+512 QTDTLYKQKRKSSQDTEYYNAGKTADPAHNVQNVP
-525 NDDVRHI
+525 
-532 LREHG
+532 
-537 SPEAEL
+537 SQSSSF
-543 RKGNLPLERW
+543 
-553 AIDALPE
+553 IDA
-560 VVTQPDSITP
+560 TI
-570 GEVQVGGK
+570 
-578 NDGKR
+578 
-583 GVLLS
+583 
-588 KSMPDGKVITV
+588 
-599 QFDNKGRGTMEI
+599 
-611 TTMYVKENSG
+611 
-621 DFTQTLNVEEASPQL
+621 PQN
-636 TAEPVSG
+636 AAG
-643 PVSPAIENSISSNG
+643 
-657 ENVKRGMIEPRT
+657 
-669 LYIRKRTPQD
+669 
-679 TVSNTETTSA
+679 
-689 LNSNVRNVPPQEF
+689 
-702 SSADSV
+702 
-708 AHGFDPV
+708 V

-721 SAREYAPERH
+721 SAREYAPELH

-989 AAQDAIRRA
+989 AAQDAIQRA

-1549 FLPTVGGKIASALDD
+1549 FLPTVVGKIASALDD

-1578 ERDAKHFGQT
+1578 ERDAKYFGQT

-1621 QNSVSPSTVKEIKND
+1621 QNSVSPSTIKEIKND

-1734 SVAKGMMQSVMPPE
+1734 RVAKGMMQSVMPPE
-1748 TYILYKVNADRDDNT
+1748 TYILYKVNADRDDNAS
-1763 RVDYVESAQTLLEL
+1763 VDYVESAQTLLEL

-1799 KNPFTGALAEAG
+1799 KNPFTGALADAG

-1816 AVKVLDKYRTLNNA
+1816 AVKVLDKYRTLDNA

-1842 QYLHEL
+1842 QYLHGL

>member
-22 KPNLM
+22 KPDLM

-69 NHADAERRAQAQ
+69 NHADAERRAQAK

-90 KGGMLGGTVNGWL
+90 KGGMLGGTVSGWL

-185 VGKLGDTRSKLK
+185 VGKLGDTRAKLK

-245 GDSAQEAK
+245 GDSTQEAK

-282 SVGTEKLAN
+282 SVATEKLAN
-291 IAAPFKKVFGNGM
+291 IAAPFKKVFGGGVL
-304 FDKAIDG
+304 DKALEG
-311 ALAKMSGSAAG
+311 AVAKMGGSAAG
-322 KAALKAAGS
+322 KAALS
-331 FATEGLEEVVEDA
+331 FLSEGGEEMLEDVV
-344 LQPILQ
+344 QPILQ
-350 KATYDENALS
+350 SIYNGKGVRQNYSELELQD
-360 QYKDTDY
+360 
-367 WTNVLY
+367 VLY

-393 AVARGESAKFSPQ
+393 AVTRGESAKFSPQ
-406 EGAEATRANGEGNL
+406 KPTEATRANGEGNL

-426 AAEGTQSAEKT
+426 AAEGTQSALNENGLASLTEHEKENLSSGKKNKVVST
-437 APKEGTAKPNYNIL
+437 FQ
-451 EADAIRRE
+451 DAVDFVRRALSD
-459 GKTFR
+459 KTNVDR
-464 NLVAGFDT
+464 A
-472 SVSAFF
+472 
-478 DKWSGG
+478 
-484 RKNGQGEKLEKLYL
+484 YL
-498 GMLTDAQRKAVSDI
+498 GKVPASTAQMVMQETGVNIEGYNAVLPSDNVRHIIKNHGDPLIEQARGQIVVSGEDIAAIPEILANPDRVYVSDKADTRNRPVLVFEKQIGDNFVTMQAVSDGTHSI
-512 LGYPVSERNVIVT
+512 QTDTLYKQKRKSSQDTEYYNAGKTADPAHNVQNVP
-525 NDDVRHI
+525 
-532 LREHG
+532 
-537 SPEAEL
+537 SQSSSF
-543 RKGNLPLERW
+543 
-553 AIDALPE
+553 IDA
-560 VVTQPDSITP
+560 TI
-570 GEVQVGGK
+570 
-578 NDGKR
+578 
-583 GVLLS
+583 
-588 KSMPDGKVITV
+588 
-599 QFDNKGRGTMEI
+599 
-611 TTMYVKENSG
+611 
-621 DFTQTLNVEEASPQL
+621 PQN
-636 TAEPVSG
+636 AAG
-643 PVSPAIENSISSNG
+643 
-657 ENVKRGMIEPRT
+657 
-669 LYIRKRTPQD
+669 
-679 TVSNTETTSA
+679 
-689 LNSNVRNVPPQEF
+689 
-702 SSADSV
+702 
-708 AHGFDPV
+708 V

-721 SAREYAPERH
+721 SAREYAPELH

-941 ATGKAVSKAVSTIL
+941 ATGEAVSKAVSTIL
-955 NSPVTSNEFAEVI
+955 NSPVTSNEFAEMI
-968 EQAVAGGTFDYLPI
+968 EQAVAGGEFDYLPI

-1005 DEFNVLA
+1005 DEFNALA

-1090 ERGTGRRRR
+1090 ERGTGRGRR

-1390 SPIGIAKAV
+1390 SPVGIAKAV

-1470 RSYTLD
+1470 RSYTLN

-1521 NDIIRNIS
+1521 NKIIRSIGH
-1529 YADNPMASA
+1529 ADDLIASA

-1549 FLPTVGGKIASALDD
+1549 FLPTVGGKVASALDD
-1564 TVRKSYVESGTSQL
+1564 TVRESYVERGISQI
-1578 ERDAKHFGQT
+1578 ERDAKYFGQT

-1621 QNSVSPSTVKEIKND
+1621 QNTVSPSTVKEIKND

-1799 KNPFTGALAEAG
+1799 KNPFTGALADAG

>member
-22 KPNLM
+22 KPDLM

-69 NHADAERRAQAQ
+69 NHADAERRAQAK
-81 VVSDTIRDK
+81 VVSDTIRGK

-126 EKAIIDASR
+126 EKASIDASR

-185 VGKLGDTRSKLK
+185 VGKLGDTRAKLK

-219 DVGVAG
+219 DAGVAG

-245 GDSAQEAK
+245 GDSTQEAK
-253 ETISP
+253 ETIPP

-282 SVGTEKLAN
+282 SVATEKLAN
-291 IAAPFKKVFGNGM
+291 IAAPFKKVFGGGVL
-304 FDKAIDG
+304 DKALEG
-311 ALAKMSGSAAG
+311 AVAKMGGSAAG
-322 KAALKAAGS
+322 KAALS
-331 FATEGLEEVVEDA
+331 FLSEGGEEMLEDVV
-344 LQPILQ
+344 QPILQ
-350 KATYDENALS
+350 SIYNGKGVRQNYSELELQD
-360 QYKDTDY
+360 
-367 WTNVLY
+367 VLY

-393 AVARGESAKFSPQ
+393 AVTRGESAKFSPQ

-420 TPDAQN
+420 TTDAQN
-426 AAEGTQSAEKT
+426 APQGTQSAEKT
-437 APKEGTAKPNYNIL
+437 APAEGTAKPNYNIL

-532 LREHG
+532 LLEHG

-669 LYIRKRTPQD
+669 LYIKKKGTPTS
-679 TVSNTETTSA
+679 TVNAANTANTYTSETFEPE
-689 LNSNVRNVPPQEF
+689 VPN
-702 SSADSV
+702 DSV
-708 AHGFDPV
+708 AQGRGTV

-912 EFHRVNRTAEER
+912 EFHRVNRTAEGR

-941 ATGKAVSKAVSTIL
+941 ATGKAASKAVSTIL
-955 NSPVTSNEFAEVI
+955 NSPVTSNEFAEMI

-1521 NDIIRNIS
+1521 NKIIRSIGH
-1529 YADNPMASA
+1529 ADDLIASA

-1549 FLPTVGGKIASALDD
+1549 FLPTVGGKVASALDD
-1564 TVRKSYVESGTSQL
+1564 TVRESYVERGISQI
-1578 ERDAKHFGQT
+1578 ERDAKYFGQT

-1655 AAEKSFVV
+1655 AAEDSFVV

-1842 QYLHEL
+1842 QYLHGL

>member
-13 KQQRQTAAK
+13 KQQRQIAAK

-27 AYQERQEAKKASA
+27 AYQERQEAKKSSA

-90 KGGMLGGTVNGWL
+90 KGGMLGGTVSGWL

-111 SGLEALQAADWAVSP
+111 SALEALQAADWAVSP
-126 EKAIIDASR
+126 EKASIDASR

-166 LIAINSEAYA
+166 LIAINSEAYT

-185 VGKLGDTRSKLK
+185 VGKLGDTRAKLK

-245 GDSAQEAK
+245 GDSTQEAK
-253 ETISP
+253 EAISP

-282 SVGTEKLAN
+282 SVATEKLAN
-291 IAAPFKKVFGNGM
+291 IAAPFKKVFGGGVL
-304 FDKAIDG
+304 DKALEG
-311 ALAKMSGSAAG
+311 AVAKMGGSAAG
-322 KAALKAAGS
+322 KAALS
-331 FATEGLEEVVEDA
+331 FLSEGGEEMLEDVV
-344 LQPILQ
+344 QPILQ
-350 KATYDENALS
+350 SIYNGKGVRQNYSELELQD
-360 QYKDTDY
+360 
-367 WTNVLY
+367 VLY

-393 AVARGESAKFSPQ
+393 AITRGESAKFSPQ
-406 EGAEATRANGEGNL
+406 KPTEATRANGEGNL

-426 AAEGTQSAEKT
+426 AAEGTQSALNENGLASLTEHEKENLSSGKKNKVVST
-437 APKEGTAKPNYNIL
+437 FQ
-451 EADAIRRE
+451 DAVDFVRRALSD
-459 GKTFR
+459 KTNVDR
-464 NLVAGFDT
+464 A
-472 SVSAFF
+472 
-478 DKWSGG
+478 
-484 RKNGQGEKLEKLYL
+484 YL
-498 GMLTDAQRKAVSDI
+498 GKVPASTAQMVLQETGVNIDG
-512 LGYPVSERNVIVT
+512 LGVMMNGV
-525 NDDVRHI
+525 DVRHI
-532 LREHG
+532 IKEHG
-537 SPEAEL
+537 DPLTEQARGQIHAMPEDIARIPEIIAKPDKVSLSPEMDS
-543 RKGNLPLERW
+543 KGRQ
-553 AIDALPE
+553 ALVFE
-560 VVTQPDSITP
+560 KSFGDKYITIQ
-570 GEVQVGGK
+570 GISNGK
-578 NDGKR
+578 N
-583 GVLLS
+583 LLQT
-588 KSMPDGKVITV
+588 D
-599 QFDNKGRGTMEI
+599 
-611 TTMYVKENSG
+611 TMYIQKG
-621 DFTQTLNVEEASPQL
+621 KTRKTQYAMPSAQTNAV
-636 TAEPVSG
+636 
-643 PVSPAIENSISSNG
+643 PAINAQDGLPQSLSNSDPTI
-657 ENVKRGMIEPRT
+657 
-669 LYIRKRTPQD
+669 PQ
-679 TVSNTETTSA
+679 NTA
-689 LNSNVRNVPPQEF
+689 
-702 SSADSV
+702 
-708 AHGFDPV
+708 GV

-721 SAREYAPERH
+721 STQEYAPERH

-868 AINGAQPVTE
+868 AINGAQPATE

-903 FQNMQERSD
+903 FQNMQEQSD
-912 EFHRVNRTAEER
+912 KFHRVNRTAEER

-934 EVPTVNP
+934 EVPTINP

-1181 AIQLGARTV
+1181 AIQLVARTV

-1290 LFNRP
+1290 RFNRP

-1339 YRNTTDLSELLA
+1339 YRNTTALSELLS

-1370 DAVMPF
+1370 DAAMPF

-1390 SPIGIAKAV
+1390 SPVGIAKAV

-1521 NDIIRNIS
+1521 NDIVRNIS

-1578 ERDAKHFGQT
+1578 ERDAKYFGQT

-1636 AVTQEVWRLYEA
+1636 AVTQEVRRLYEA

-1727 DYKVSDS
+1727 SYKPSNS
-1734 SVAKGMMQSVMPPE
+1734 SFSKGALASVLPPDM
-1748 TYILYKVNADRDDNT
+1748 YILYKVTADKDNNGSVT
-1763 RVDYVESAQTLLEL
+1763 SVESAQALKNLTGL
-1777 SGMTNAQR
+1777 TDRQR
-1785 GKAWQEKNSTTNAA
+1785 GKAWEEKNSTTKPE
-1799 KNPFTGALAEAG
+1799 KNPFTGALVEAG
-1811 VSPRT
+1811 ASVST
-1816 AVKVLDKYRTLNNA
+1816 SISILDKYRELYNA
-1830 DGKAKDKTAEFQ
+1830 EGMKPKEKAADFRA
-1842 QYLHEL
+1842 YVYGL
-1848 GFDAAQMAAARDT
+1848 GLTPAQIAAAQSTYT
-1861 FSFYTSV
+1861 FFGSY
-1868 PAKWK
+1868 PIEW

>member
-1 MAEMPDLIAYQE
+1 MQSIYNG
-13 KQQRQTAAK
+13 KGVRQ
-22 KPNLM
+22 N
-27 AYQERQEAKKASA
+27 Y
-40 APYNDILV
+40 
-48 QEARKYGASRARS
+48 S
-61 ERSSHRTA
+61 E
-69 NHADAERRAQAQ
+69 
-81 VVSDTIRDK
+81 
-90 KGGMLGGTVNGWL
+90 
-103 AGQVGAAA
+103 
-111 SGLEALQAADWAVSP
+111 LELQD
-126 EKAIIDASR
+126 
-135 RNIENYTAKRD
+135 
-146 AAQTAE
+146 
-152 ERARW
+152 
-157 QQLIDRNER
+157 
-166 LIAINSEAYA
+166 
-176 KKTADVENA
+176 
-185 VGKLGDTRSKLK
+185 
-197 SDAEYGIAKE
+197 
-207 KEGLGAI
+207 
-214 GRTAV
+214 
-219 DVGVAG
+219 
-225 GQMAM
+225 
-230 DALAGGLPSIATRVF
+230 
-245 GDSAQEAK
+245 
-253 ETISP
+253 
-258 DATTAERMEGK
+258 
-269 TKALAYGAGSAAV
+269 
-282 SVGTEKLAN
+282 
-291 IAAPFKKVFGNGM
+291 
-304 FDKAIDG
+304 
-311 ALAKMSGSAAG
+311 
-322 KAALKAAGS
+322 
-331 FATEGLEEVVEDA
+331 
-344 LQPILQ
+344 
-350 KATYDENALS
+350 
-360 QYKDTDY
+360 
-367 WTNVLY
+367 VLY

-393 AVARGESAKFSPQ
+393 AVTRGESAKFSPQ

-426 AAEGTQSAEKT
+426 AAEGTQSALNENGLASLTEHEKENLSSGKKNKVVST
-437 APKEGTAKPNYNIL
+437 FQ
-451 EADAIRRE
+451 DAVDFVRRALSD
-459 GKTFR
+459 KTNVDR
-464 NLVAGFDT
+464 A
-472 SVSAFF
+472 
-478 DKWSGG
+478 
-484 RKNGQGEKLEKLYL
+484 YL
-498 GMLTDAQRKAVSDI
+498 GKVPASTAQMVMQETGVNIEGYNAVLPSDNVRHIIKNHGDPLIEQARGQSVVSGEDIAAIPEILANPDRVYVSDKADTRNRPVLVFEKQIGDNFVTMQAVSDGTHSI
-512 LGYPVSERNVIVT
+512 QTDTLYKQKRKSSQDTEYYNAGKTADPAHNVQNVP
-525 NDDVRHI
+525 
-532 LREHG
+532 
-537 SPEAEL
+537 SQSSSF
-543 RKGNLPLERW
+543 
-553 AIDALPE
+553 IDA
-560 VVTQPDSITP
+560 TI
-570 GEVQVGGK
+570 
-578 NDGKR
+578 
-583 GVLLS
+583 
-588 KSMPDGKVITV
+588 
-599 QFDNKGRGTMEI
+599 
-611 TTMYVKENSG
+611 
-621 DFTQTLNVEEASPQL
+621 PQN
-636 TAEPVSG
+636 AAG
-643 PVSPAIENSISSNG
+643 
-657 ENVKRGMIEPRT
+657 
-669 LYIRKRTPQD
+669 
-679 TVSNTETTSA
+679 
-689 LNSNVRNVPPQEF
+689 
-702 SSADSV
+702 
-708 AHGFDPV
+708 V

-721 SAREYAPERH
+721 SAREYAPEQH

-1390 SPIGIAKAV
+1390 SPVGIAKAV

-1564 TVRKSYVESGTSQL
+1564 TVRKSYVESDTSQL
-1578 ERDAKHFGQT
+1578 ERDAKYFGQT

>member
-69 NHADAERRAQAQ
+69 NHADAERRAQAK

-90 KGGMLGGTVNGWL
+90 KGGMLGGTVSGWL

-126 EKAIIDASR
+126 EKASIDASR

-185 VGKLGDTRSKLK
+185 VGKLGDTRAKLK

-245 GDSAQEAK
+245 GDSTQEAK

-384 GSGAEIAGN
+384 GSGTEIAGSSIT
-393 AVARGESAKFSPQ
+393 RGESAKFSPQ

-426 AAEGTQSAEKT
+426 APQGTQSALNENGLASLTEHEKENLSSGKKNKVVST
-437 APKEGTAKPNYNIL
+437 FQ
-451 EADAIRRE
+451 DAVDFVRRALSD
-459 GKTFR
+459 KTNVDR
-464 NLVAGFDT
+464 A
-472 SVSAFF
+472 
-478 DKWSGG
+478 
-484 RKNGQGEKLEKLYL
+484 YL
-498 GMLTDAQRKAVSDI
+498 GKVPASTAQMVMQETGVNIEGYNAVLPSDNVRHIIKNHGDPLIEQARGQSVVSGEDIAAIPEILANPDRVYVSDKADTRNRPVLVFEKQIGDNFVTMQAVSDGTHSI
-512 LGYPVSERNVIVT
+512 QTDTLYKQKRKSSQDTEYYNAGKTADPAHNVQNVP
-525 NDDVRHI
+525 
-532 LREHG
+532 
-537 SPEAEL
+537 SQSSSF
-543 RKGNLPLERW
+543 
-553 AIDALPE
+553 IDA
-560 VVTQPDSITP
+560 TI
-570 GEVQVGGK
+570 
-578 NDGKR
+578 
-583 GVLLS
+583 
-588 KSMPDGKVITV
+588 
-599 QFDNKGRGTMEI
+599 
-611 TTMYVKENSG
+611 
-621 DFTQTLNVEEASPQL
+621 PQN
-636 TAEPVSG
+636 AAG
-643 PVSPAIENSISSNG
+643 
-657 ENVKRGMIEPRT
+657 
-669 LYIRKRTPQD
+669 
-679 TVSNTETTSA
+679 
-689 LNSNVRNVPPQEF
+689 
-702 SSADSV
+702 
-708 AHGFDPV
+708 V

-1390 SPIGIAKAV
+1390 SPVGIAKAV

-1424 TGTGILALGAYLAS
+1424 TGTGLLALGAYLAS

-1564 TVRKSYVESGTSQL
+1564 TVRKSYVESDTSQL
-1578 ERDAKHFGQT
+1578 ERDAKYFGQT

-1603 IDMWGEEVSNGD
+1603 IDLWGEEVSNGD

-1777 SGMTNAQR
+1777 PGMTNAQR

-1799 KNPFTGALAEAG
+1799 KNPFTGALADAG

-1842 QYLHEL
+1842 QYLHGL